1 MFNIGIRVDAD
12 NFTTETQA
20 VVSDLQQTLNKNGI
34 TVPVSLNNAT
44 LKEMDQFIQSI
55 GGSMKITKDAL
66 TGFIENIS
74 VNVPKANG
82 QMLSLN
88 QGVQA
93 VTNTVTDL
101 NGVSQQVFSHF
112 ETTDITTTMN
122 GMNTSLERAKEL
134 QNDIIKLYEQRV
146 DLEHQMATA
155 LVQGDSKQQA
165 SLQARLT
172 KNETL
177 DGMYREQLAYLQQ
190 QANAESIQINLWDK
204 INASVSQIDGNT
216 AGWTRTLTQSGQDAI
231 ALAQNLNQSKKV
243 LNEFADTYKKAMST
257 DGTKGQMLVQDLN
270 NMKAQVDV
278 VINAMENL
286 GATVDS
292 TGAHYQGNITAVQEL
307 CTEYNKITRQ
317 LQEFN
322 AQKKDQQDDTQKIEQ
337 TVQAYKAYRDQL
349 DRINKLKKENA
360 TGVDMK
366 AEQQQ
371 LESLKTS
378 YKQLEQAI
386 LSNGDAVYKN
396 TQYNRDKNQVTR
408 DSIQAQ
414 KELNVTLQ
422 DNSLQS
428 LIADTITYTVSLQ
441 SLQQVIQSVISET
454 ISLNDSM
461 TQIRLVTQDS
471 AENTK
476 ALMSEYSE
484 TAKQLGTT
492 TDAVAS
498 SAVEWL
504 RQGNTVEET
513 GELVKASTTLS
524 VIGAMDASDATTALT
539 ASLNGYNMEAQD
551 AMKIV
556 DQLTT
561 LDLKYATSSGDIA
574 NALSRVASSASA
586 AGVPLERMEA
596 IITVTADQTQQ
607 AAETIGRAWNSVIQR
622 INKISA
628 GKDVSDTGKSLNDV
642 DKALKTVG
650 ISLRDDN
657 GIIKASSDILDEVA
671 AKWDT
676 WNRNQQ
682 SQIATAIA
690 GTNQANIFRATM
702 NDYKEVLEATTIAEN
717 ASGSAT
723 ERMSIYTESLTGKI
737 NTFKTTWT
745 ELVNDLNLDS
755 LIGTVVDLGTKL
767 LEILNVVLN
776 KIPVLSDA
784 LKGFIT
790 VKSVNILIGAIINAI
805 KRLTGTDGL
814 EGLFDGFIK
823 LKDTMAIVKGAM
835 NGVTVET
842 ETMSVGS
849 VKLANT
855 ITALIKVFEG
865 AKQKI
870 ELFKLMFVN
879 AGGGVNGFVTA
890 LYSILPAAVASLSP
904 LTLVAAGVAAVTLAV
919 VAGAAAWLKYNS
931 YAEQTARAVKTAQ
944 EAIDNA
950 QAELDAANQD
960 IEETNSKLSDLA
972 SQIKAIN
979 EKGTL
984 TLADKAQKD
993 ALQEQLDTLTEIKK
1007 TQEEIARLKNE
1018 ALKKA
1023 QQDMVDAQYGNDKSA
1038 DEWGSNLK
1046 GISSRLYDSES
1057 ASINQL
1063 VANINYLNKSKQ
1075 DLTITDESYNR
1086 QMKEQTS
1093 ALNDRKLS
1101 ILEQIQTLAELG
1113 DTSSDQ
1119 YKKLQQ
1125 LHEEIELVLDPSNYE
1140 TISLEKIIDTAGV
1153 EDKLKKIITSGDE
1166 AGQKTAENYAKSFAQ
1181 KILSDTTMKENWAKA
1196 MNIDVDDL
1204 NIDNLTQEIF
1214 NKFHQMFSDVSEDAK
1229 KIFDKEYGFGDNQVA
1244 DWSTQATAAL
1254 ISQDEALK
1262 QHLDTVES
1270 ASEKQEILNK
1280 AYSEMKEKGELTVA
1294 TVQKLIE
1301 QEPSLTKA
1309 IEIQDGK
1316 IRINIDSL
1324 QDLSAQYYDTAIETA
1339 KEQKAQTDAV
1349 IDNTKTR
1356 IKAMQEEMTALGKL
1370 IQKRIDAGEDVD
1382 PNVLNQY
1389 KGYQRT
1395 QYELEKQGKQAQATS
1410 DDLAAQID
1418 ALEKLQGQGL
1428 TYTPSSSEKSGSS
1441 SSKTDPEK
1449 EAYELKK
1456 SEIELVQKQLE
1467 LEKSKLEQQKKGLE
1481 EQKSGLELRKSEI
1494 ELQKQIKEQQLD
1506 IIEDAEDGI
1515 DDIIDLIKK
1524 MTKQDY
1530 ENLKT
1535 KLTEVKDYI
1544 GDFKDALDDVKDT
1557 YDDLVDDAK
1566 DKLKAEKEAA
1576 DNQKKL
1582 EEGAK
1587 SIAEIQAQLAE
1598 IQYDDSADAQAKRLE
1613 LTASL
1618 NEKQQDLEDEM
1629 KDQAYDAATDAL
1641 DKTKDK
1647 VDDIFDAIG
1656 DILDASQDA
1665 IADYITYISDELES
1679 EGNLYQAAVAQF
1691 NDTSEGAQE
1700 ELYNR
1705 LIDYNNKYG
1714 DSINKT
1720 VTEPW
1725 NEAIAAVEKYKE
1737 VAGSTDID
1745 TIRQYLGSQ
1754 DTQLNASIKLDEQ
1767 VIDGL
1772 DDQIDQI
1779 KLDMDKVD
1787 VQITQFEQA
1796 ISKVKDALSQ
1806 LEIDYK
1812 QTSNASDSSEQG
1824 AGGTGNEYAYGL
1836 VKGLLAEA
1844 GVDTSTLPDTYQGFV
1859 DALKATTDAANDTA
1873 KAVTD
1878 LGEKSETAGEQV
1890 EDSGDQTEDSGD
1902 KTEKAG
1908 DQADQTVQP
1917 LTDLADSGQEAATAL
1932 GEVATAAP
1940 AAADASGSS
1949 GFNLGDIVTFFT
1961 GGDMSAFVQKFATK
1975 AITKYLPKL
1984 IKAGASMVG
1993 KLHDGTDEVKKKDS
2007 WLDRMLG
2014 LGQDETA
2021 RILKVGEAVIP
2032 DYAND
2037 ALNSASG
2044 VSPIRSIAS
2053 TPDVSNVKTTN
2064 NSSISIDM
2072 GDMDFS
2078 GIDTTELRNE
2088 LESIKKDSANQVYS
2102 TLYKYVKVGGYRN
2115 VKIRHS

>member
-34 TVPVSLNNAT
+34 TVPVNLNNAT
-44 LKEMDQFIQSI
+44 LKQMDEFIQSI

-74 VNVPKANG
+74 VDIPKANG
-82 QMLSLN
+82 QILSLN

-101 NGVSQQVFSHF
+101 NGVTHDIFSHF

-122 GMNTSLERAKEL
+122 GMNTAFERAKEL
-134 QNDIIKLYEQRV
+134 QSDIVKLYEQRV

-155 LVQGDSKQQA
+155 LVNGDSKEQA
-165 SLQARLT
+165 SLQVKLT
-172 KNETL
+172 KNEAL
-177 DGMYREQLAYLQQ
+177 DGMYREQLAYIQQ
-190 QANAESIQINLWDK
+190 QANSEHVQVNLWDT
-204 INASVSQIDGNT
+204 INTQISQIDANT
-216 AGWTRTLTQSGQDAI
+216 ASWTRTLTQSGQDAI
-231 ALAQNLNQSKKV
+231 ALAQNLSQSKKV
-243 LNEFADTYKKAMST
+243 LNDFANTYKQAMST
-257 DGTKGQMLVQDLN
+257 DGTKGQMLADDLK

-278 VINAMENL
+278 VINAMTNL

-322 AQKKDQQDDTQKIEQ
+322 AQKKDQQNDTQMIEQ

-349 DRINKLKKENA
+349 DRINKLKKKNA
-360 TGVDMK
+360 TGVDMR

-371 LESLKTS
+371 LDALKTS
-378 YKQLEQAI
+378 YKNLEQGI
-386 LSNGDAVYKN
+386 LSNGEAVYKN

-422 DNSLQS
+422 DNSLQD

-461 TQIRLVTQDS
+461 TQIRLVTQGS
-471 AENTK
+471 AESTK
-476 ALMSEYSE
+476 ELMSDYSE
-484 TAKQLGTT
+484 IAKQLGTT
-492 TDAVAS
+492 TSAVAE
-498 SAVEWL
+498 SATAWL
-504 RQGNTVEET
+504 RQGNTIEET

-539 ASLNGYNMEAQD
+539 ASLNGYKMEASD

-642 DKALKTVG
+642 EKALKTVG
-650 ISLRDDN
+650 IVLRDDN
-657 GIIKASSDILDEVA
+657 GIIKASSEILDEVA

-676 WNRNQQ
+676 WNRNQK

-717 ASGSAT
+717 ANGSAT

-767 LEILNVVLN
+767 LEILNILLN
-776 KIPVLSDA
+776 KIPVLSDV

-790 VKSVNILIGAIINAI
+790 VKSINILIGAVISAI
-805 KRLTGTDGL
+805 RRLTGPDGL
-814 EGLFDGFIK
+814 AGLFDGFIK

-835 NGVTVET
+835 NGITVET

-865 AKQKI
+865 AKQKLEI
-870 ELFKLMFVN
+870 FKIMFVN

-931 YAEQTARAVKTAQ
+931 YAEQTARATKIAQ
-944 EAIDNA
+944 EALDETKADLDSA
-950 QAELDAANQD
+950 QSDLDDTDSKIADLAKQIQD
-960 IEETNSKLSDLA
+960 IND
-972 SQIKAIN
+972 N
-979 EKGTL
+979 GTL
-984 TLADKAQKD
+984 TLADKAQRSE
-993 ALQEQLDTLTEIKK
+993 LQAQLDNLREIKK
-1007 TQEEIARLKNE
+1007 AQEKIIKLKNKQLLSDQQ
-1018 ALKKA
+1018 ALIHVK
-1023 QQDMVDAQYGNDKSA
+1023 YGNDKSA

-1046 GISSRLYDSES
+1046 GISSRLYDTES

-1063 VANINYLNKSKQ
+1063 IANINYLNKSKQ
-1075 DLTITDESYNR
+1075 DLTITDESYNS
-1086 QMKEQTS
+1086 QMKEQTT
-1093 ALNDRKLS
+1093 ALN
-1101 ILEQIQTLAELG
+1101 EQKVGVLQQIETLTELG
-1113 DTSSDQ
+1113 DTSSDE
-1119 YKKLQQ
+1119 YKELQKLY
-1125 LHEEIELVLDPSNYE
+1125 EEITIVLDTSSYPELALDNL
-1140 TISLEKIIDTAGV
+1140 ISSAGLSDKIKDAFEKGGEDGSEAIKKYAG
-1153 EDKLKKIITSGDE
+1153 I
-1166 AGQKTAENYAKSFAQ
+1166 AAQ
-1181 KILSDTTMKENWAKA
+1181 KIANNSELKANFAKA
-1196 MNIDVDDL
+1196 FNLNVNDLGIDTLTEQILILFQRMFQGIQDSAQSMTANEVFSEYLTTVDS
-1204 NIDNLTQEIF
+1204 LTEQ
-1214 NKFHQMFSDVSEDAK
+1214 Q
-1229 KIFDKEYGFGDNQVA
+1229 
-1244 DWSTQATAAL
+1244 TL
-1254 ISQDEALK
+1254 
-1262 QHLDTVES
+1262 
-1270 ASEKQEILNK
+1270 LNK
-1280 AYSEMKEKGELTVA
+1280 ALGEMQYNGELTSD

-1301 QEPSLTKA
+1301 KYPELSNR
-1309 IEIQDGK
+1309 IEIQNGK
-1316 IRINIDSL
+1316 LVLESKYLNETWE
-1324 QDLSAQYYDTAIETA
+1324 AQKQAAKDKVASQIEET
-1339 KEQKAQTDAV
+1339 KNTVDAV
-1349 IDNTKTR
+1349 KTR
-1356 IKAMQEEMTALGKL
+1356 IAAYMGEAEALQALANSGQDTSKIEALRDASKNGDVKAARQLGA
-1370 IQKRIDAGEDVD
+1370 IITEQQQKQQRAEAGLARLQQIYDNMNMGD
-1382 PNVLNQY
+1382 LTPT
-1389 KGYQRT
+1389 KPSG
-1395 QYELEKQGKQAQATS
+1395 TS
-1410 DDLAAQID
+1410 T
-1418 ALEKLQGQGL
+1418 K
-1428 TYTPSSSEKSGSS
+1428 KSGSG
-1441 SSKTDPEK
+1441 SKTDPEK
-1449 EAYELKK
+1449 ESYELKK

-1481 EQKSGLELRKSEI
+1481 QQKSALELDKSQI

-1506 IIEDAEDGI
+1506 IIQDAEDGI
-1515 DDIIDLIKK
+1515 DDIIELIKK

-1535 KLTEVKDYI
+1535 KLGEVKDYI

-1582 EEGAK
+1582 EDGAK

-1647 VDDIFDAIG
+1647 VDNIFDAIG

-1665 IADYITYISDELES
+1665 ISDYITYISDELES

-1705 LIDYNNKYG
+1705 LIEYNNRYG

-1745 TIRQYLGSQ
+1745 AVRQYLGTQ
-1754 DTQLNASIKLDEQ
+1754 DAQLNASIKLDEQ
-1767 VIDGL
+1767 TIDGL
-1772 DDQIDQI
+1772 DNQIDQI
-1779 KLDMDKVD
+1779 KMDMDKVD
-1787 VQITQFEQA
+1787 QQVTQFEQA
-1796 ISKVKDALSQ
+1796 ISQVKDALSQ
-1806 LEIDYK
+1806 LEINYNVSSN
-1812 QTSNASDSSEQG
+1812 TSDAGAQG
-1824 AGGTGNEYAYGL
+1824 AAGTGNDYAYGL
-1836 VKGLLAEA
+1836 IKGLLQQA
-1844 GVDTSTLPDTYQGFV
+1844 GVDTSTLPATYQGFV
-1859 DALKATTDAANDTA
+1859 DALSQTTEAATGT
-1873 KAVTD
+1873 
-1878 LGEKSETAGEQV
+1878 SEALDNLT
-1890 EDSGDQTEDSGD
+1890 D
-1902 KTEKAG
+1902 KTEDTAPEVEDLGNKSEDTG
-1908 DQADQTVQP
+1908 NQTKETVEP
-1917 LTDLADSGQEAATAL
+1917 LKDLADSGEQAAGAL
-1932 GEVATAAP
+1932 SGVANA
-1940 AAADASGSS
+1940 ASGSS
-1949 GFNLGDIVTFFT
+1949 SGSGFGNLLTFLT
-1961 GGDMSAFVQKFATK
+1961 GGDTDKFVQNFATN
-1975 AITKYLPKL
+1975 AIRKYLPKL
-1984 IKAGASMVG
+1984 IKAGVSMIG
-1993 KLHDGTDEVKKKDS
+1993 KLHDGTDEVKKSNS
-2007 WLDRMLG
+2007 WLDKMLG

-2037 ALNSASG
+2037 AVQNMDSS
-2044 VSPIRSIAS
+2044 SIRPTVT
-2053 TPDVSNVKTTN
+2053 TPNTSNIKTTN
-2064 NSSISIDM
+2064 NSELNIDM
-2072 GDMDFS
+2072 GDLDIS

-2088 LESIKKDSANQVYS
+2088 LANIKKESANQVYS
-2102 TLYKYVKVGGYRN
+2102 TLYRYIKVGGYRN
-2115 VKIRHS
+2115 VRSRYN

>member
-34 TVPVSLNNAT
+34 TVPVNLNNAT
-44 LKEMDQFIQSI
+44 LKQMDEFIQSI

-82 QMLSLN
+82 QILSLN

-93 VTNTVTDL
+93 VSNTVTNL

-134 QNDIIKLYEQRV
+134 QGDIIKLYEQRV

-172 KNETL
+172 KNESL

-190 QANAESIQINLWDK
+190 QANAEGVQINLWDK
-204 INASVSQIDGNT
+204 INTTVSQIDDNT

-231 ALAQNLNQSKKV
+231 ALAQNLSQSKKV
-243 LNEFADTYKKAMST
+243 LNDFANTYKQAMST
-257 DGTKGQMLVQDLN
+257 DGTKGQMLADDLK

-278 VINAMENL
+278 VINAMTNL

-292 TGAHYQGNITAVQEL
+292 TGAHYQGNITAVQDL
-307 CTEYNKITRQ
+307 CNEYNKITRQ

-322 AQKKDQQDDTQKIEQ
+322 AQKQDQQNDAQMIEQ

-360 TGVDMK
+360 TGVDMR

-371 LESLKTS
+371 LDALKTS
-378 YKQLEQAI
+378 YKNLEQGI
-386 LSNGDAVYKN
+386 LSNGEAVYKN

-454 ISLNDSM
+454 VSLNDSM
-461 TQIRLVTQDS
+461 TQIRLVTQGSSDD
-471 AENTK
+471 TK
-476 ALMSEYSE
+476 ALMSEYSDI
-484 TAKQLGTT
+484 AKQLGTT
-492 TDAVAS
+492 TSAVAE
-498 SAVEWL
+498 SATEWL

-513 GELVKASTTLS
+513 SELVKASTTLS

-539 ASLNGYNMEAQD
+539 ASLNGYKMEASD

-642 DKALKTVG
+642 EKALKTVG
-650 ISLRDDN
+650 IALRDDN

-717 ASGSAT
+717 ANGSAT
-723 ERMSIYTESLTGKI
+723 ERMSIYTESLTAKI
-737 NTFKTTWT
+737 NSFKTTWT

-767 LEILNVVLN
+767 LEILNILLN
-776 KIPVLSDA
+776 KIPILSSA

-790 VKSVNILIGAIINAI
+790 VKSINILVGAAISAI
-805 KRLTGTDGL
+805 KRIAGADGL
-814 EGLFDGFIK
+814 AGLFDGFIK
-823 LKDTMAIVKGAM
+823 LKDAMTIVKATM

-849 VKLANT
+849 VKLANI
-855 ITALIKVFEG
+855 ITTLIKVFES
-865 AKQKI
+865 AKQKLEI
-870 ELFKLMFVN
+870 FKIMFVN

-919 VAGAAAWLKYNS
+919 MAGAAAWLKYNS
-931 YAEQTARAVKTAQ
+931 YAEQTARAVKSAQ
-944 EAIDNA
+944 DAIDKA

-960 IEETNSKLSDLA
+960 IEGTNSKLSDLA

-1007 TQEEIARLKNE
+1007 TQEDIATSKNK

-1023 QQDMVDAQYGNDKSA
+1023 QQNMVDAQYGNDKSA
-1038 DEWGSNLK
+1038 DEWGSSLT
-1046 GISSRLYDSES
+1046 GMSSRLYDTES

-1075 DLTITDESYNR
+1075 DLTVTDESYNR
-1086 QMKEQTS
+1086 QMNEQTA

-1113 DTSSDQ
+1113 DTSSKQ

-1125 LHEEIELVLDPSNYE
+1125 LREEIELVLDPSNYE
-1140 TISLEKIIDTAGV
+1140 TISLEKIIDTAGI
-1153 EDKLKKIITSGDE
+1153 EDKLKEIITSGDD

-1196 MNIDVDDL
+1196 MNIDVNDL

-1214 NKFHQMFSDVSEDAK
+1214 NKFHQMFSDVSEDAE

-1262 QHLDTVES
+1262 QYLDTVQS

-1349 IDNTKTR
+1349 INNTKTR
-1356 IKAMQEEMTALGKL
+1356 IKAVQEEMTALGKL

-1382 PNVLNQY
+1382 PNDLNQY

-1410 DDLAAQID
+1410 DDLSAQIE
-1418 ALEKLQGQGL
+1418 ALEKLRGQGL
-1428 TYTPSSSEKSGSS
+1428 TYTPSSKKNGKKSGSG
-1441 SSKTDPEK
+1441 SKTDPEK

-1456 SEIELVQKQLE
+1456 SEIEVVQKQLE

-1481 EQKSGLELRKSEI
+1481 QQKSALELDKSQI

-1535 KLTEVKDYI
+1535 KLGEVKDYI

-1582 EEGAK
+1582 EDGAK

-1647 VDDIFDAIG
+1647 VDNIFDAIG

-1665 IADYITYISDELES
+1665 ISDYITYISDELES

-1705 LIDYNNKYG
+1705 LIEYNNKYG

-1737 VAGSTDID
+1737 VAGSTNID
-1745 TIRQYLGSQ
+1745 AVRQYLGTR

-1767 VIDGL
+1767 TIDGL
-1772 DDQIDQI
+1772 DNQIDQI
-1779 KLDMDKVD
+1779 KMDMDKVD
-1787 VQITQFEQA
+1787 QQVTQFEQA
-1796 ISKVKDALSQ
+1796 ISQVKDALSQ
-1806 LEIDYK
+1806 LEINYNV
-1812 QTSNASDSSEQG
+1812 TANASDAGAQG
-1824 AGGTGNEYAYGL
+1824 AAGTGNDYAYGL
-1836 VKGLLAEA
+1836 IKGLLQQA
-1844 GVDTSTLPDTYQGFV
+1844 GVDTSTLPATYQGFV
-1859 DALKATTDAANDTA
+1859 DALRQTTEAATGT
-1873 KAVTD
+1873 
-1878 LGEKSETAGEQV
+1878 SEALDNLT
-1890 EDSGDQTEDSGD
+1890 D
-1902 KTEKAG
+1902 KTEDTTPEVEDLGNKSEDTG
-1908 DQADQTVQP
+1908 NQTGETVEP
-1917 LTDLADSGQEAATAL
+1917 LKDLADSGEQAAGAL
-1932 GEVATAAP
+1932 SGVANA
-1940 AAADASGSS
+1940 ASGSS
-1949 GFNLGDIVTFFT
+1949 SGSGFGNLLTFLT
-1961 GGDMSAFVQKFATK
+1961 GGDTDKFVQNFATN
-1975 AITKYLPKL
+1975 AIRKYLPKL
-1984 IKAGASMVG
+1984 IKAGVSMIG
-1993 KLHDGTDEVKKKDS
+1993 KLHDGTDEVKKSNS
-2007 WLDRMLG
+2007 WLDKMLG

-2037 ALNSASG
+2037 AVQNMDGSS
-2044 VSPIRSIAS
+2044 IRPTVT
-2053 TPDVSNVKTTN
+2053 TPNTSNIKTTN
-2064 NSSISIDM
+2064 NSELNIDM
-2072 GDMDFS
+2072 GDLDIS

-2088 LESIKKDSANQVYS
+2088 LANIKRESANQVYS
-2102 TLYKYVKVGGYRN
+2102 TLYRYIKVGGYRN
-2115 VKIRHS
+2115 VRSRYN

>member
-34 TVPVSLNNAT
+34 TVPVNLNNAT
-44 LKEMDQFIQSI
+44 LKQMDEFIQSI

-82 QMLSLN
+82 QILSLN

-93 VTNTVTDL
+93 VSNTVTNL

-134 QNDIIKLYEQRV
+134 QGDIIKLYEQRV

-172 KNETL
+172 KNESL

-190 QANAESIQINLWDK
+190 QANAEGVQINLWDK
-204 INASVSQIDGNT
+204 INTTVSQIDDNT

-231 ALAQNLNQSKKV
+231 ALAQNLSQSKKV
-243 LNEFADTYKKAMST
+243 LNDFANTYKQAMST
-257 DGTKGQMLVQDLN
+257 DGTKGQMLADDLK

-278 VINAMENL
+278 VINAMTNL

-292 TGAHYQGNITAVQEL
+292 TGAHYQGNITAVQDL
-307 CTEYNKITRQ
+307 CNEYNKITRQ

-322 AQKKDQQDDTQKIEQ
+322 AQKQDQQNDAQMIEQ

-360 TGVDMK
+360 TGVDMR

-371 LESLKTS
+371 LDALKTS
-378 YKQLEQAI
+378 YKNLEQGI
-386 LSNGDAVYKN
+386 LSNGEAVYKN

-454 ISLNDSM
+454 VSLNDSM
-461 TQIRLVTQDS
+461 TQIRLVTQGSSDD
-471 AENTK
+471 TK
-476 ALMSEYSE
+476 ALMSEYSDI
-484 TAKQLGTT
+484 AKQLGTT
-492 TDAVAS
+492 TSAVAE
-498 SAVEWL
+498 SATEWL

-513 GELVKASTTLS
+513 SELVKASTTLS

-539 ASLNGYNMEAQD
+539 ASLNGYKMEASD

-642 DKALKTVG
+642 EKALKTVG
-650 ISLRDDN
+650 IALRDDN

-717 ASGSAT
+717 ANGSAT
-723 ERMSIYTESLTGKI
+723 ERMSIYTESLTAKI
-737 NTFKTTWT
+737 NSFKTTWT

-767 LEILNVVLN
+767 LEILNILLN
-776 KIPVLSDA
+776 KIPILSDV

-790 VKSVNILIGAIINAI
+790 VQSINILTGAVI
-805 KRLTGTDGL
+805 KAMNRIAGPEGIKGLLTGLVNLKDVMDNVALYAYSFGD
-814 EGLFDGFIK
+814 EFIK
-823 LKDTMAIVKGAM
+823 
-835 NGVTVET
+835 
-842 ETMSVGS
+842 
-849 VKLANT
+849 
-855 ITALIKVFEG
+855 
-865 AKQKI
+865 
-870 ELFKLMFVN
+870 
-879 AGGGVNGFVTA
+879 AGGGVQGFVAA
-890 LYSILPAAVASLSP
+890 LRYISPASLAAIQP
-904 LTLVAAGVAAVTLAV
+904 MTLVAAAV
-919 VAGAAAWLKYNS
+919 VALTTALTAGIIAWNKYNS
-931 YAEQTARAVKTAQ
+931 AEAKLDRAKSK
-944 EAIDNA
+944 
-950 QAELDAANQD
+950 LDSD
-960 IEETNSKLSDLA
+960 KESLEETGQKLDEINSKIDE
-972 SQIKAIN
+972 I
-979 EKGTL
+979 
-984 TLADKAQKD
+984 DKSNMTISEQK
-993 ALQEQLDTLTEIKK
+993 QLDLLN
-1007 TQEEIARLKNE
+1007 QEKE
-1018 ALKKA
+1018 ALEKIRETKQGIVDDDEA
-1023 QQDMVDAQYGNDKSA
+1023 EYNKQRKQQLDDIYGGYTNSVDDA
-1038 DEWGSNLK
+1038 
-1046 GISSRLYDSES
+1046 
-1057 ASINQL
+1057 
-1063 VANINYLNKSKQ
+1063 
-1075 DLTITDESYNR
+1075 YN
-1086 QMKEQTS
+1086 S
-1093 ALNDRKLS
+1093 
-1101 ILEQIQTLAELG
+1101 
-1113 DTSSDQ
+1113 
-1119 YKKLQQ
+1119 KKLQDINWSGGNDNYYSTYDIENANIQ
-1125 LHEEIELVLDPSNYE
+1125 ELLANAKILYEQKEKLIQQGKVESQEYRDLEEQEKQNNLAIQEQIPSLIQVQSEYEELGGKANDTYKNITNLILEAKQQTDPASWA
-1140 TISLEKIIDTAGV
+1140 KINLADVIDTDGFIS
-1153 EDKLKKIITSGDE
+1153 KLDATSSE
-1166 AGQKTAENYAKSFAQ
+1166 AFNQIHAQALKTARE
-1181 KILSDTTMKENWAKA
+1181 IVDDPELSQEWSKHF
-1196 MNIDVDDL
+1196 NIDLSTEEGWKSLV
-1204 NIDNLTQEIF
+1204 NIIQNELTNAF
-1214 NKFHQMFSDVSEDAK
+1214 NDATDSAHEFKSASDVFNDY
-1229 KIFDKEYGFGDNQVA
+1229 I
-1244 DWSTQATAAL
+1244 T
-1254 ISQDEALK
+1254 I
-1262 QHLDTVES
+1262 
-1270 ASEKQEILNK
+1270 ASDMEEQQTLLNK
-1280 AYSEMKEKGELTVA
+1280 ALGEMQYNGELSSG

-1301 QEPSLTKA
+1301 KYPELSDK
-1309 IEIQDGK
+1309 IEVNNGK
-1316 IRINIDSL
+1316 LQLESQYLNETWQAQQQAARDKVKSQIDETN
-1324 QDLSAQYYDTAIETA
+1324 DTI
-1339 KEQKAQTDAV
+1339 KC
-1349 IDNTKTR
+1349 IKTR
-1356 IKAMQEEMTALGKL
+1356 IQAYMDE
-1370 IQKRIDAGEDVD
+1370 
-1382 PNVLNQY
+1382 
-1389 KGYQRT
+1389 
-1395 QYELEKQGKQAQATS
+1395 AQAIKTMYS
-1410 DDLAAQID
+1410 GVDLSNAANAAAASGDVKRARQLGDMITRQQQEQTKN
-1418 ALEKLQGQGL
+1418 EKSLQELQSILDNMNFTDL
-1428 TYTPSSSEKSGSS
+1428 TPTKPSGYSSGKKSGSG
-1441 SSKTDPEK
+1441 SKKDPEN

-1456 SEIELVQKQLE
+1456 SEIEVVQKQLE

-1481 EQKSGLELRKSEI
+1481 QQKSALELDKSQI
-1494 ELQKQIKEQQLD
+1494 ELQKQTKEQQLD

-1535 KLTEVKDYI
+1535 KLGEVKDYI

-1582 EEGAK
+1582 EDGAK

-1647 VDDIFDAIG
+1647 VDNIFDAIG

-1665 IADYITYISDELES
+1665 ISDYITYISDELES

-1705 LIDYNNKYG
+1705 LIEYNNKYG

-1737 VAGSTDID
+1737 VAGSTNID
-1745 TIRQYLGSQ
+1745 AVRQYLGTR

-1767 VIDGL
+1767 TIDGL
-1772 DDQIDQI
+1772 DNQIDQI
-1779 KLDMDKVD
+1779 KMDMDKVD
-1787 VQITQFEQA
+1787 QQVTQFEQA
-1796 ISKVKDALSQ
+1796 ISQVKDALSQ
-1806 LEIDYK
+1806 LEINYNV
-1812 QTSNASDSSEQG
+1812 TANASDAGAQG
-1824 AGGTGNEYAYGL
+1824 AAGTGNDYAYGL
-1836 VKGLLAEA
+1836 IKGLLQQA
-1844 GVDTSTLPDTYQGFV
+1844 GVDTSTLPATYQGFV
-1859 DALKATTDAANDTA
+1859 DALRQTTEAATGT
-1873 KAVTD
+1873 
-1878 LGEKSETAGEQV
+1878 SEALDNLT
-1890 EDSGDQTEDSGD
+1890 D
-1902 KTEKAG
+1902 KTEDTTPEVEDLGNKSEDTG
-1908 DQADQTVQP
+1908 NQTGETVEP
-1917 LTDLADSGQEAATAL
+1917 LKDLADSGEQAAGAL
-1932 GEVATAAP
+1932 SGVANA
-1940 AAADASGSS
+1940 ASGSS
-1949 GFNLGDIVTFFT
+1949 SGSGFGNLLTFLT
-1961 GGDMSAFVQKFATK
+1961 GGDTDKFVQNFATN
-1975 AITKYLPKL
+1975 AIRKYLPKL
-1984 IKAGASMVG
+1984 IKAGVSMIG
-1993 KLHDGTDEVKKKDS
+1993 KLHDGTDEVKKSNS
-2007 WLDRMLG
+2007 WLDKMLG

-2037 ALNSASG
+2037 AVQNMDGSS
-2044 VSPIRSIAS
+2044 IRPTVT
-2053 TPDVSNVKTTN
+2053 TPNTSNIKTTN
-2064 NSSISIDM
+2064 NSELNIDM
-2072 GDMDFS
+2072 GDLDIS

-2088 LESIKKDSANQVYS
+2088 LANIKRESANQVYS
-2102 TLYKYVKVGGYRN
+2102 TLYRYIKVGGYRN
-2115 VKIRHS
+2115 VRSRYN

>member
-34 TVPVSLNNAT
+34 TVPVNLNNAT
-44 LKEMDQFIQSI
+44 LKQMDEFIQSI

-82 QMLSLN
+82 QILSLN

-93 VTNTVTDL
+93 VSNTVTNL

-134 QNDIIKLYEQRV
+134 QGDIIKLYEQRV

-172 KNETL
+172 KNESL

-190 QANAESIQINLWDK
+190 QANAEGVQINLWDK
-204 INASVSQIDGNT
+204 INTTVSQIDDNT

-231 ALAQNLNQSKKV
+231 ALAQNLSQSKKV
-243 LNEFADTYKKAMST
+243 LNDFANTYKQAMST
-257 DGTKGQMLVQDLN
+257 DGTKGQMLADDLK

-278 VINAMENL
+278 VINAMTNL

-292 TGAHYQGNITAVQEL
+292 TGAHYQGNITAVQDL
-307 CTEYNKITRQ
+307 CNEYNKIIRQ

-322 AQKKDQQDDTQKIEQ
+322 AQKQDQQNDAQMIEQ

-360 TGVDMK
+360 TGVDMR

-371 LESLKTS
+371 LDALKTS
-378 YKQLEQAI
+378 YKNLEQGI
-386 LSNGDAVYKN
+386 LSNGEAVYKN
-396 TQYNRDKNQVTR
+396 TQYNRYKNQVTR
-408 DSIQAQ
+408 YSIQAQ

-454 ISLNDSM
+454 VSLNDSM
-461 TQIRLVTQDS
+461 TQIRLVTQGSSDD
-471 AENTK
+471 TK
-476 ALMSEYSE
+476 ALMSEYSDI
-484 TAKQLGTT
+484 AKQLGTT
-492 TDAVAS
+492 TSAVAE
-498 SAVEWL
+498 SATEWL

-513 GELVKASTTLS
+513 SELVKASTTLS

-539 ASLNGYNMEAQD
+539 ASLNGYKMEASD

-642 DKALKTVG
+642 EKALKTVG
-650 ISLRDDN
+650 IALRDDN

-717 ASGSAT
+717 ANGSAT
-723 ERMSIYTESLTGKI
+723 ERMSIYTESLTAKI
-737 NTFKTTWT
+737 NSFKTTWT

-767 LEILNVVLN
+767 LEILNILLN
-776 KIPVLSDA
+776 KIPILSDV

-790 VKSVNILIGAIINAI
+790 VQSINILTGAVI
-805 KRLTGTDGL
+805 KAMNRIAGPEGIKGLLTGLVNLKDVMDNVALYAYSFGD
-814 EGLFDGFIK
+814 EFIK
-823 LKDTMAIVKGAM
+823 
-835 NGVTVET
+835 
-842 ETMSVGS
+842 
-849 VKLANT
+849 
-855 ITALIKVFEG
+855 
-865 AKQKI
+865 
-870 ELFKLMFVN
+870 
-879 AGGGVNGFVTA
+879 AGGGVQGFVAA
-890 LYSILPAAVASLSP
+890 LRYISPASLAAIQP
-904 LTLVAAGVAAVTLAV
+904 MTLVAAAV
-919 VAGAAAWLKYNS
+919 VALTTALTAGIIAWNKYNS
-931 YAEQTARAVKTAQ
+931 AEAKLDRAKSK
-944 EAIDNA
+944 
-950 QAELDAANQD
+950 LDSD
-960 IEETNSKLSDLA
+960 KESLEETGQKLDEINSKIDE
-972 SQIKAIN
+972 I
-979 EKGTL
+979 
-984 TLADKAQKD
+984 DKSNMTISEQK
-993 ALQEQLDTLTEIKK
+993 QLDLLN
-1007 TQEEIARLKNE
+1007 QEKE
-1018 ALKKA
+1018 ALEKIRETKQGIVDDDEA
-1023 QQDMVDAQYGNDKSA
+1023 EYNKQRKQQLDDIYGGYTNSVDDA
-1038 DEWGSNLK
+1038 
-1046 GISSRLYDSES
+1046 
-1057 ASINQL
+1057 
-1063 VANINYLNKSKQ
+1063 
-1075 DLTITDESYNR
+1075 YN
-1086 QMKEQTS
+1086 S
-1093 ALNDRKLS
+1093 
-1101 ILEQIQTLAELG
+1101 
-1113 DTSSDQ
+1113 
-1119 YKKLQQ
+1119 KKLQDINWSGGNDNYYSTYDIENANIQ
-1125 LHEEIELVLDPSNYE
+1125 ELLANAKILYEQKEKLIQQGKVELQEYRDLEEQEKQNNLAIQEQIPSLIQVQSEYEELGGKANDTYKNITNLILEAKQQTDPASWA
-1140 TISLEKIIDTAGV
+1140 KINLADVIDTDGFIS
-1153 EDKLKKIITSGDE
+1153 KLDATSSE
-1166 AGQKTAENYAKSFAQ
+1166 AFNQIHAQALKTARE
-1181 KILSDTTMKENWAKA
+1181 IVDDPELSQEWSKHF
-1196 MNIDVDDL
+1196 NIDLSTEEGWKSLV
-1204 NIDNLTQEIF
+1204 NIIQNELTNAF
-1214 NKFHQMFSDVSEDAK
+1214 NDATDSAHEFKSASDVFNDY
-1229 KIFDKEYGFGDNQVA
+1229 I
-1244 DWSTQATAAL
+1244 T
-1254 ISQDEALK
+1254 I
-1262 QHLDTVES
+1262 
-1270 ASEKQEILNK
+1270 ASDMEEQQTLLNK
-1280 AYSEMKEKGELTVA
+1280 ALGEMQYNGELSSG

-1301 QEPSLTKA
+1301 KYPELSDK
-1309 IEIQDGK
+1309 IEVNNGK
-1316 IRINIDSL
+1316 LQLGSQYLNETWQAQQQAARDKVKSQIDETN
-1324 QDLSAQYYDTAIETA
+1324 DTI
-1339 KEQKAQTDAV
+1339 KC
-1349 IDNTKTR
+1349 IKTR
-1356 IKAMQEEMTALGKL
+1356 IQAYMDE
-1370 IQKRIDAGEDVD
+1370 
-1382 PNVLNQY
+1382 
-1389 KGYQRT
+1389 
-1395 QYELEKQGKQAQATS
+1395 AQAIKTMYS
-1410 DDLAAQID
+1410 GVDLSNAANAAAASGDVKRARQLGDMITRQQQEQTKN
-1418 ALEKLQGQGL
+1418 EKPLQELQSILDNMNFTDL
-1428 TYTPSSSEKSGSS
+1428 TPTKPSGYSSGKKSGSG
-1441 SSKTDPEK
+1441 SKKDPEN

-1456 SEIELVQKQLE
+1456 SEIEVVQKQLE

-1481 EQKSGLELRKSEI
+1481 QQKSALELDKSQI
-1494 ELQKQIKEQQLD
+1494 ELQKQTKEQQLD

-1535 KLTEVKDYI
+1535 KLGEVKDYI

-1582 EEGAK
+1582 EDGAK

-1647 VDDIFDAIG
+1647 VDNIFDAIG

-1665 IADYITYISDELES
+1665 ISDYITYISDELES

-1705 LIDYNNKYG
+1705 LIEYNNKYG

-1737 VAGSTDID
+1737 VAGSTNID
-1745 TIRQYLGSQ
+1745 AVRQYLGTR

-1767 VIDGL
+1767 TIDGL
-1772 DDQIDQI
+1772 DNQIDQI
-1779 KLDMDKVD
+1779 KMDMDKVD
-1787 VQITQFEQA
+1787 QQVTQFEQA
-1796 ISKVKDALSQ
+1796 ISQVKDALSQ
-1806 LEIDYK
+1806 LEINYNV
-1812 QTSNASDSSEQG
+1812 TANASDAGAQG
-1824 AGGTGNEYAYGL
+1824 AAGTGNDYAYGL
-1836 VKGLLAEA
+1836 IKGLLQQA
-1844 GVDTSTLPDTYQGFV
+1844 GVDTSTLPATYQGFV
-1859 DALKATTDAANDTA
+1859 DALRQTTEAATGT
-1873 KAVTD
+1873 
-1878 LGEKSETAGEQV
+1878 SEALDNLT
-1890 EDSGDQTEDSGD
+1890 D
-1902 KTEKAG
+1902 KTEDTTPEVEDLGNKSEDTG
-1908 DQADQTVQP
+1908 NQTGETVEP
-1917 LTDLADSGQEAATAL
+1917 LKDLADSGEQAAGAL
-1932 GEVATAAP
+1932 SGVANA
-1940 AAADASGSS
+1940 ASGSS
-1949 GFNLGDIVTFFT
+1949 SGSGFGNLLTFLT
-1961 GGDMSAFVQKFATK
+1961 GGDTDKFVQNFATN
-1975 AITKYLPKL
+1975 AIRKYLPKL
-1984 IKAGASMVG
+1984 IKAGVSMIG
-1993 KLHDGTDEVKKKDS
+1993 KLHDGTDEVKKSNS
-2007 WLDRMLG
+2007 WLDKMLG

-2037 ALNSASG
+2037 AVQNMDGSS
-2044 VSPIRSIAS
+2044 IRPTVT
-2053 TPDVSNVKTTN
+2053 TPNTSNIKTTN
-2064 NSSISIDM
+2064 NSELNIDM
-2072 GDMDFS
+2072 GDLDIS

-2088 LESIKKDSANQVYS
+2088 LANIKRESANQVYS
-2102 TLYKYVKVGGYRN
+2102 TLYRYIKVGGYRN
-2115 VKIRHS
+2115 VRSRYN

>member
-34 TVPVSLNNAT
+34 TVPVNLNNAT
-44 LKEMDQFIQSI
+44 LKQMDEFIQSI

-82 QMLSLN
+82 QILSLN

-93 VTNTVTDL
+93 VSNTVTNL

-134 QNDIIKLYEQRV
+134 QSDIIKLYEQRV

-172 KNETL
+172 KNESL

-190 QANAESIQINLWDK
+190 QANAEGVQINLWDK
-204 INASVSQIDGNT
+204 INTTVSQIDGNT

-243 LNEFADTYKKAMST
+243 LNDFADTYKKAMST
-257 DGTKGQMLVQDLN
+257 DGSKGQMLVQDLN

-278 VINAMENL
+278 VINAMTNL

-292 TGAHYQGNITAVQEL
+292 TGAHYQGNITAVQDL
-307 CTEYNKITRQ
+307 CNEYNKITRQ

-322 AQKKDQQDDTQKIEQ
+322 AQKQDQRNDTQMIEQ

-360 TGVDMK
+360 TGVDMR

-371 LESLKTS
+371 LDALKTS
-378 YKQLEQAI
+378 YKNLEQGI
-386 LSNGDAVYKN
+386 LSNGEAVYKN

-441 SLQQVIQSVISET
+441 SLQQVIQSIISET
-454 ISLNDSM
+454 VSLNDSM
-461 TQIRLVTQDS
+461 TQIRLVTQGSSDD
-471 AENTK
+471 TK
-476 ALMSEYSE
+476 ALMSDYSE
-484 TAKQLGTT
+484 IAKQLGTT
-492 TDAVAS
+492 TSAVAES
-498 SAVEWL
+498 SVEWL
-504 RQGNTVEET
+504 RQGNTIEET
-513 GELVKASTTLS
+513 SELVKASTTLS

-539 ASLNGYNMEAQD
+539 ASLNGYKMEASD

-642 DKALKTVG
+642 EKALKTVG
-650 ISLRDDN
+650 IALRDDN

-682 SQIATAIA
+682 AQIATAIA

-717 ASGSAT
+717 ANGSAT

-767 LEILNVVLN
+767 LEILNILLN
-776 KIPVLSDA
+776 KIPILSSV

-790 VKSVNILIGAIINAI
+790 VKSINILAGAVISAI
-805 KRLTGTDGL
+805 KRIAGADGL
-814 EGLFDGFIK
+814 AGLFDGFIK

-842 ETMSVGS
+842 EAMSVGS

-855 ITALIKVFEG
+855 IMALIKVFEG
-865 AKQKI
+865 AKQKLEI
-870 ELFKLMFVN
+870 FKIMFVN
-879 AGGGVNGFVTA
+879 AGGGLLGFEYA
-890 LYSILPAAVASLSP
+890 LYSILPAAIAALSP
-904 LTLVAAGVAAVTLAV
+904 LELLAAGISAVTLAV
-919 VAGAAAWLKYNS
+919 VAGAAAWIKYNS

-944 EAIDNA
+944 EAIDKT
-950 QAELDAANQD
+950 QTELDSAQSDLDDTDSKIADLAKQIQD
-960 IEETNSKLSDLA
+960 IND
-972 SQIKAIN
+972 
-979 EKGTL
+979 KGTL
-984 TLADKAQKD
+984 TLADKAQRSE
-993 ALQEQLDTLTEIKK
+993 LQAQLDNLREIKK
-1007 TQEEIARLKNE
+1007 TQEDIIK
-1018 ALKKA
+1018 LKK
-1023 QQDMVDAQYGNDKSA
+1023 QELIDDQYKLINAQYGNDKSA

-1046 GISSRLYDSES
+1046 GISSRLYDTES

-1063 VANINYLNKSKQ
+1063 IANIDYLNKSKQ
-1075 DLTITDESYNR
+1075 DLTITDESYNS
-1086 QMKEQTS
+1086 QMKEQTT
-1093 ALNDRKLS
+1093 ALN
-1101 ILEQIQTLAELG
+1101 EQKVGVLQQIETLTELG
-1113 DTSSDQ
+1113 DTSSDE
-1119 YKKLQQ
+1119 YKELQKLY
-1125 LHEEIELVLDPSNYE
+1125 EEITLILDPSSYPELALDN
-1140 TISLEKIIDTAGV
+1140 L
-1153 EDKLKKIITSGDE
+1153 ITS
-1166 AGQKTAENYAKSFAQ
+1166 AGLSDKIKDAFEKGGEEGSKAIQKYAGIAAQ
-1181 KILSDTTMKENWAKA
+1181 KIANNPELKANFAKA
-1196 MNIDVDDL
+1196 FNLDVNDLGIDTLTGQILILFQRMFQDIQDSAQSMTANEVFSEYLTTVDS
-1204 NIDNLTQEIF
+1204 LTEQ
-1214 NKFHQMFSDVSEDAK
+1214 Q
-1229 KIFDKEYGFGDNQVA
+1229 
-1244 DWSTQATAAL
+1244 TL
-1254 ISQDEALK
+1254 
-1262 QHLDTVES
+1262 
-1270 ASEKQEILNK
+1270 LNK
-1280 AYSEMKEKGELTVA
+1280 ALGEMQYNGELTSD

-1301 QEPSLTKA
+1301 KYPELSNRIEVQNGKLVLESKYLNETWEAQKQAAKDKVASQIEETKNTVDA
-1309 IEIQDGK
+1309 VKTRVAAYMGEAEALQALANSGQDTSKIEA
-1316 IRINIDSL
+1316 L
-1324 QDLSAQYYDTAIETA
+1324 QDAANNGDVKAARQLGAIITEQQQKQQRAEAGLARLQQIYDNMNMGDLTP
-1339 KEQKAQTDAV
+1339 
-1349 IDNTKTR
+1349 TK
-1356 IKAMQEEMTALGKL
+1356 
-1370 IQKRIDAGEDVD
+1370 
-1382 PNVLNQY
+1382 
-1389 KGYQRT
+1389 
-1395 QYELEKQGKQAQATS
+1395 
-1410 DDLAAQID
+1410 
-1418 ALEKLQGQGL
+1418 
-1428 TYTPSSSEKSGSS
+1428 PSGISTKKSGSGS
-1441 SSKTDPEK
+1441 GSKKDPEK

-1456 SEIELVQKQLE
+1456 SEIEVIQKQLE
-1467 LEKSKLEQQKKGLE
+1467 LEKSKLEEQKKGLE
-1481 EQKSGLELRKSEI
+1481 QQKSALELDKSQI
-1494 ELQKQIKEQQLD
+1494 ELQKQIKKQQLD
-1506 IIEDAEDGI
+1506 TIKDAEDGI
-1515 DDIIDLIKK
+1515 DDIIELIKK

-1535 KLTEVKDYI
+1535 KLGEVKDYI

-1557 YDDLVDDAK
+1557 YDDIVDDAK

-1582 EEGAK
+1582 EDGAK

-1618 NEKQQDLEDEM
+1618 NEKQQDLEDEV
-1629 KDQAYDAATDAL
+1629 KDQAYDTAIDAL

-1647 VDDIFDAIG
+1647 VDNIFDAIG

-1679 EGNLYQAAVAQF
+1679 EGNLYKAAVAQF

-1725 NEAIAAVEKYKE
+1725 NEAIAAVEKYNE
-1737 VAGSTDID
+1737 VAGSANID

-1767 VIDGL
+1767 TIDNL
-1772 DDQIDQI
+1772 DNQIDQV
-1779 KLDMDKVD
+1779 KMDMDKVD
-1787 VQITQFEQA
+1787 QQVTQFEQA
-1796 ISKVKDALSQ
+1796 ISQVKDALSQ
-1806 LEIDYK
+1806 LEINYRAASN
-1812 QTSNASDSSEQG
+1812 TSDAGEQG
-1824 AGGTGNEYAYGL
+1824 AGNTGTDYAYGL
-1836 VKGLLAEA
+1836 IKELLQQA
-1844 GVDTSTLPDTYQGFV
+1844 GVDTSALPATYQGFV
-1859 DALKATTDAANDTA
+1859 DALSKTTEAATGTSDALD
-1873 KAVTD
+1873 D
-1878 LGEKSETAGEQV
+1878 LT
-1890 EDSGDQTEDSGD
+1890 D
-1902 KTEKAG
+1902 KTEDATPEVEDLG
-1908 DQADQTVQP
+1908 DKSEDTSNQTAETAEQ
-1917 LTDLADSGQEAATAL
+1917 LKDLADSGEQAAGAL
-1932 GEVATAAP
+1932 SGVANAAS
-1940 AAADASGSS
+1940 SGSS
-1949 GFNLGDIVTFFT
+1949 GSGFGNLLTFLT
-1961 GGDMSAFVQKFATK
+1961 GGDTDKFVQNFATK
-1975 AITKYLPKL
+1975 AISKYLPKL
-1984 IKAGASMVG
+1984 IKAGIGMIG
-1993 KLHDGTDEVKKKDS
+1993 KLHDGTDEVKKSNS
-2007 WLDRMLG
+2007 WLDKMLG

-2037 ALNSASG
+2037 AVQNMNSP
-2044 VSPIRSIAS
+2044 VIRPTVTAPN
-2053 TPDVSNVKTTN
+2053 TSNIKTTN
-2064 NSSISIDM
+2064 NSELNIDM
-2072 GDMDFS
+2072 GDLDIS

-2088 LESIKKDSANQVYS
+2088 LESIKKESANQVYS
-2102 TLYKYVKVGGYRN
+2102 TLYRYIKVGGYRN
-2115 VKIRHS
+2115 VRNRYN

>member
-82 QMLSLN
+82 QILSLN

-93 VTNTVTDL
+93 ITNTVTDL

-190 QANAESIQINLWDK
+190 QANAEGVQINLWDK
-204 INASVSQIDGNT
+204 INTSVSQIDGNT

-243 LNEFADTYKKAMST
+243 LNDFADTYKKAMSA
-257 DGTKGQMLVQDLN
+257 DGTKGQMLAEDLN

-286 GATVDS
+286 GATVDN

-322 AQKKDQQDDTQKIEQ
+322 AQKQDQQNDTQMIEQ

-371 LESLKTS
+371 LDALKTS
-378 YKQLEQAI
+378 YKQLEQGI
-386 LSNGDAVYKN
+386 LSNGEAVYKN

-422 DNSLQS
+422 DNSLQD

-492 TDAVAS
+492 TDAVAA

-642 DKALKTVG
+642 DKALQKVG
-650 ISLRDDN
+650 ISLRDEN

-671 AKWDT
+671 AKWET
-676 WNRNQQ
+676 WNRNEQ

-767 LEILNVVLN
+767 LEILNILLN
-776 KIPVLSDA
+776 KIPVLSTV
-784 LKGFIT
+784 LKGVISVQAINILVGAVTKAINRIT
-790 VKSVNILIGAIINAI
+790 GVEGIKGLLTGFVNIQNAVPNVISAI
-805 KRLTGTDGL
+805 KGL
-814 EGLFDGFIK
+814 GQQL
-823 LKDTMAIVKGAM
+823 
-835 NGVTVET
+835 N
-842 ETMSVGS
+842 
-849 VKLANT
+849 
-855 ITALIKVFEG
+855 VF
-865 AKQKI
+865 QI
-870 ELFKLMFVN
+870 MFTN
-879 AGGGVNGFVTA
+879 AGGGIYGFVTA
-890 LYSILPAAVASLSP
+890 LYGIMPASL
-904 LTLVAAGVAAVTLAV
+904 AAIQPMTYVVGAV
-919 VAGAAAWLKYNS
+919 VALTAALTAGVIAWNKYNS
-931 YAEQTARAVKTAQ
+931 AEAKLDRAKSK
-944 EAIDNA
+944 
-950 QAELDAANQD
+950 LDSD
-960 IEETNSKLSDLA
+960 KESLEETEQKLDEINSKIDE
-972 SQIKAIN
+972 I
-979 EKGTL
+979 
-984 TLADKAQKD
+984 DKSNMTISEQK
-993 ALQEQLDTLTEIKK
+993 QLDLLN
-1007 TQEEIARLKNE
+1007 QEKE
-1018 ALKKA
+1018 ALEKIRETK
-1023 QQDMVDAQYGNDKSA
+1023 QGIVDD
-1038 DEWGSNLK
+1038 DEAA
-1046 GISSRLYDSES
+1046 Y
-1057 ASINQL
+1057 
-1063 VANINYLNKSKQ
+1063 SKQ
-1075 DLTITDESYNR
+1075 RKQQLDDTYGGYTNSVDDAYN
-1086 QMKEQTS
+1086 S
-1093 ALNDRKLS
+1093 
-1101 ILEQIQTLAELG
+1101 
-1113 DTSSDQ
+1113 
-1119 YKKLQQ
+1119 KKLQDTNWSGGNDNYYSTYDIENASIQQ
-1125 LHEEIELVLDPSNYE
+1125 LLANAKILYEQKEKLIQQGKVESQEYKDLEEQEKQNNLAIQEQIPSLIQVQSEYEELGGKANDTYKNITNLILDAKQQTDPASWAK
-1140 TISLEKIIDTAGV
+1140 ISLADVIDTDGFIS
-1153 EDKLKKIITSGDE
+1153 KLDATSTE
-1166 AGQKTAENYAKSFAQ
+1166 AFNQIHVQALKTAREIVNDPE
-1181 KILSDTTMKENWAKA
+1181 LSQEWSKHF
-1196 MNIDVDDL
+1196 NIDLSTEEGWKSLV
-1204 NIDNLTQEIF
+1204 NIIQNELTSAF
-1214 NKFHQMFSDVSEDAK
+1214 NDATDSAHEFKSTSDVFNDYLT
-1229 KIFDKEYGFGDNQVA
+1229 I
-1244 DWSTQATAAL
+1244 
-1254 ISQDEALK
+1254 
-1262 QHLDTVES
+1262 
-1270 ASEKQEILNK
+1270 ASDMEEQQTLLNK
-1280 AYSEMKEKGELTVA
+1280 ALGEMQYNGELSSG

-1301 QEPSLTKA
+1301 KYPELSDK
-1309 IEIQDGK
+1309 IEVNNGK
-1316 IRINIDSL
+1316 LQLESQYLNETWQAQQQAARDKVKSQIDETN
-1324 QDLSAQYYDTAIETA
+1324 DTI
-1339 KEQKAQTDAV
+1339 KC
-1349 IDNTKTR
+1349 IKTR
-1356 IKAMQEEMTALGKL
+1356 IQAYMDE
-1370 IQKRIDAGEDVD
+1370 
-1382 PNVLNQY
+1382 
-1389 KGYQRT
+1389 
-1395 QYELEKQGKQAQATS
+1395 AQAIKTMYSGVDLS
-1410 DDLAAQID
+1410 DAANAAAASGDVKRARQLGDMITRQQQ
-1418 ALEKLQGQGL
+1418 EQTKN
-1428 TYTPSSSEKSGSS
+1428 EKSLQELQDILDNMNFTDLTPTKPSGYSSGKKSGS

-1456 SEIELVQKQLE
+1456 SEIEVVQKQLE

-1481 EQKSGLELRKSEI
+1481 QQKSALELDKSQI

-1515 DDIIDLIKK
+1515 DDIIELIKK

-1535 KLTEVKDYI
+1535 KLGEVKDYI

-1582 EEGAK
+1582 EDGAK

-1647 VDDIFDAIG
+1647 VDNIFDAIG
-1656 DILDASQDA
+1656 DILDVSQDA

-1737 VAGSTDID
+1737 VAGSADID

-1767 VIDGL
+1767 TIDGL
-1772 DDQIDQI
+1772 DSQIDQI
-1779 KLDMDKVD
+1779 KIDMDKVD
-1787 VQITQFEQA
+1787 QQVTQFEQA

-1812 QTSNASDSSEQG
+1812 QTSNSSDSSGQG
-1824 AGGTGNEYAYGL
+1824 VGGTGNEYAYGL
-1836 VKGLLAEA
+1836 LKGLLAEA

-1873 KAVTD
+1873 AAVTD
-1878 LGEKSETAGEQV
+1878 LGEKSETT
-1890 EDSGDQTEDSGD
+1890 GDQTEDSGS
-1902 KTEKAG
+1902 KAEMAG
-1908 DQADQTVQP
+1908 DQADKTVQP
-1917 LTDLADSGQEAATAL
+1917 LTDLAGSGQEAATAL

-1940 AAADASGSS
+1940 AAASTDGSS
-1949 GFNLGDIVTFFT
+1949 GFNFGDIAKFLM
-1961 GGDMSAFVQKFATK
+1961 GGDPSSFIQKFATK

-1993 KLHDGTDEVKKKDS
+1993 KLHNGTDEVKKKDS

-2044 VSPIRSIAS
+2044 ISPVRSITS

-2064 NSSISIDM
+2064 SSSINIDM

>member
-34 TVPVSLNNAT
+34 TVPVNLNNAT
-44 LKEMDQFIQSI
+44 LKQMDEFIQSI

-74 VNVPKANG
+74 VDIPKANG
-82 QMLSLN
+82 QILSLN

-101 NGVSQQVFSHF
+101 NGVTHDVFSHF

-122 GMNTSLERAKEL
+122 GMNTAFERAKEL
-134 QNDIIKLYEQRV
+134 QSDIIKLYEQRV

-155 LVQGDSKQQA
+155 LVNGDSKEQA
-165 SLQARLT
+165 SLQAKLT
-172 KNETL
+172 KNEAL
-177 DGMYREQLAYLQQ
+177 DGMYREQLAYIQQ
-190 QANAESIQINLWDK
+190 QANSEHIQVNLWDT
-204 INASVSQIDGNT
+204 INTQISQIDANT
-216 AGWTRTLTQSGQDAI
+216 ASWTRTLTQSGQDAI
-231 ALAQNLNQSKKV
+231 ALAQNLSQSKKV
-243 LNEFADTYKKAMST
+243 LNDFANTYKQAMST
-257 DGTKGQMLVQDLN
+257 DGTKGQMLADDLK

-278 VINAMENL
+278 VINAMTNL

-322 AQKKDQQDDTQKIEQ
+322 AQKQDQQNDTQMIEQ

-349 DRINKLKKENA
+349 DRINKLRKENA
-360 TGVDMK
+360 TGVDMR

-371 LESLKTS
+371 LDALKTS
-378 YKQLEQAI
+378 YKNLEQGI
-386 LSNGDAVYKN
+386 LSNGEAVYKN

-454 ISLNDSM
+454 VSLNDSM
-461 TQIRLVTQDS
+461 TQIRLVTQGSSDD
-471 AENTK
+471 TK
-476 ALMSEYSE
+476 ALMSEYSDI
-484 TAKQLGTT
+484 AKQLGTT
-492 TDAVAS
+492 TSAVAE
-498 SAVEWL
+498 SATEWL

-513 GELVKASTTLS
+513 SELVKASTTLS

-539 ASLNGYNMEAQD
+539 ASLNGYKMEASD

-642 DKALKTVG
+642 EKALKTVG
-650 ISLRDDN
+650 IALRDDN

-717 ASGSAT
+717 ANGSAT

-767 LEILNVVLN
+767 LEILNILLN
-776 KIPVLSDA
+776 KIPVLSDV

-790 VKSVNILIGAIINAI
+790 VQSINILAGAVI
-805 KRLTGTDGL
+805 KAMNRIAGPEGIKGLLTGLVNLKDVMDNVALYAYSFGD
-814 EGLFDGFIK
+814 EFIK
-823 LKDTMAIVKGAM
+823 
-835 NGVTVET
+835 
-842 ETMSVGS
+842 
-849 VKLANT
+849 
-855 ITALIKVFEG
+855 
-865 AKQKI
+865 
-870 ELFKLMFVN
+870 
-879 AGGGVNGFVTA
+879 AGGGVQGFVAA
-890 LYSILPAAVASLSP
+890 LRYISPASLAAIQP
-904 LTLVAAGVAAVTLAV
+904 MTLVAAAV
-919 VAGAAAWLKYNS
+919 VALTTALTAGIIAWNKYNS
-931 YAEQTARAVKTAQ
+931 SEAKLDRAKSK
-944 EAIDNA
+944 
-950 QAELDAANQD
+950 LDSD
-960 IEETNSKLSDLA
+960 KESLEETGQKLDEINSKIDE
-972 SQIKAIN
+972 I
-979 EKGTL
+979 
-984 TLADKAQKD
+984 DKSNMTISEQK
-993 ALQEQLDTLTEIKK
+993 QLDLLN
-1007 TQEEIARLKNE
+1007 QEKE
-1018 ALKKA
+1018 ALEKIRETKQGIVDDDEA
-1023 QQDMVDAQYGNDKSA
+1023 TYNKQRKQQLDDIYGGYTNSVDDA
-1038 DEWGSNLK
+1038 
-1046 GISSRLYDSES
+1046 
-1057 ASINQL
+1057 
-1063 VANINYLNKSKQ
+1063 
-1075 DLTITDESYNR
+1075 YN
-1086 QMKEQTS
+1086 S
-1093 ALNDRKLS
+1093 
-1101 ILEQIQTLAELG
+1101 
-1113 DTSSDQ
+1113 
-1119 YKKLQQ
+1119 KKLQDINWSGGNDNYYSTYDVENANIQ
-1125 LHEEIELVLDPSNYE
+1125 ELLANAKILYEQKEKLIQQGKVESQEYKDLEEQEKQNNLAIQEQIPSLIQVQSEYEELGGKANDTYKNITNLILEAKQQTDPASWA
-1140 TISLEKIIDTAGV
+1140 KINLADVIDTDGFIS
-1153 EDKLKKIITSGDE
+1153 KLDATSSE
-1166 AGQKTAENYAKSFAQ
+1166 AFNQIHAQALKTARE
-1181 KILSDTTMKENWAKA
+1181 IVDDPELSQEWSKHF
-1196 MNIDVDDL
+1196 NIDLSTEEGWKSLV
-1204 NIDNLTQEIF
+1204 NIIQNELTNAF
-1214 NKFHQMFSDVSEDAK
+1214 NDATDSAHEFKSASDVFNDY
-1229 KIFDKEYGFGDNQVA
+1229 I
-1244 DWSTQATAAL
+1244 T
-1254 ISQDEALK
+1254 I
-1262 QHLDTVES
+1262 
-1270 ASEKQEILNK
+1270 ASDMEEQQTLLNK
-1280 AYSEMKEKGELTVA
+1280 ALGEMQYNGELSSG

-1301 QEPSLTKA
+1301 KYPELSDK
-1309 IEIQDGK
+1309 IEVNNGK
-1316 IRINIDSL
+1316 LQLESQYLNETWQAQQQAARDKVKSQIDETN
-1324 QDLSAQYYDTAIETA
+1324 DTI
-1339 KEQKAQTDAV
+1339 KC
-1349 IDNTKTR
+1349 IKTR
-1356 IKAMQEEMTALGKL
+1356 IQAYMDE
-1370 IQKRIDAGEDVD
+1370 
-1382 PNVLNQY
+1382 
-1389 KGYQRT
+1389 
-1395 QYELEKQGKQAQATS
+1395 AQAIKTMYS
-1410 DDLAAQID
+1410 GVDLSNAANAAAASGDVKRARQLGDMITRQQQEQTKN
-1418 ALEKLQGQGL
+1418 EKSLQELQSILDNMNFTDL
-1428 TYTPSSSEKSGSS
+1428 TPTKPSGYSSGKKSGSG
-1441 SSKTDPEK
+1441 SKKDPEK

-1456 SEIELVQKQLE
+1456 SEIEVVQKQLE

-1481 EQKSGLELRKSEI
+1481 QQKSALELDKSQI

-1535 KLTEVKDYI
+1535 KLGEVKDYI

-1582 EEGAK
+1582 EDGAK

-1647 VDDIFDAIG
+1647 VDNIFDAIG
-1656 DILDASQDA
+1656 NILDASQDA

-1679 EGNLYQAAVAQF
+1679 EGNLYQVAVAQF

-1737 VAGSTDID
+1737 AAGSADID
-1745 TIRQYLGSQ
+1745 AVRQYLGTQ
-1754 DTQLNASIKLDEQ
+1754 DTQLNSSIKLDEKT
-1767 VIDGL
+1767 IDGL
-1772 DDQIDQI
+1772 DNQIDQVKI
-1779 KLDMDKVD
+1779 DMDKVD
-1787 VQITQFEQA
+1787 QQVTQFEQA
-1796 ISKVKDALSQ
+1796 ISQVKDALSQ
-1806 LEIDYK
+1806 LEINYK
-1812 QTSNASDSSEQG
+1812 ATSNTSDAGEQG
-1824 AGGTGNEYAYGL
+1824 AAGTGNDYSYGL
-1836 VKGLLAEA
+1836 IKGLLQQA
-1844 GVDTSTLPDTYQGFV
+1844 GVDTSTLPATYQGFV
-1859 DALKATTDAANDTA
+1859 DALSQTTEAATGTKDALVNLTGQVDETTPEVEGLGDTSTDAGSQIEISGDQAQ
-1873 KAVTD
+1873 
-1878 LGEKSETAGEQV
+1878 GAGEQ
-1890 EDSGDQTEDSGD
+1890 
-1902 KTEKAG
+1902 
-1908 DQADQTVQP
+1908 ADATVQP
-1917 LTDLADSGQEAATAL
+1917 LTDVATSGEQAAGALSNVADS
-1932 GEVATAAP
+1932 
-1940 AAADASGSS
+1940 ASTSGDGTGSS
-1949 GFNLGDIVTFFT
+1949 GSGFKNLLALLT
-1961 GGDMSAFVQKFATK
+1961 GGDTDKFVKSFATN
-1975 AITKYLPKL
+1975 AIRKYLPKL
-1984 IKAGASMVG
+1984 IKAGVSMIG
-1993 KLHDGTDEVKKKDS
+1993 KLHDGTDEVKKSNS
-2007 WLDRMLG
+2007 WLDKMLG

-2037 ALNSASG
+2037 AVQNMDSS
-2044 VSPIRSIAS
+2044 SIRPTVI
-2053 TPDVSNVKTTN
+2053 TPNTSNIKTTN
-2064 NSSISIDM
+2064 NSELNIDM
-2072 GDMDFS
+2072 GDLDIS

-2088 LESIKKDSANQVYS
+2088 LANIKRESANQVYS
-2102 TLYKYVKVGGYRN
+2102 TLYRYIKVGGYRN
-2115 VKIRHS
+2115 VRSRYN

>member
-34 TVPVSLNNAT
+34 TVPVNLNNAT
-44 LKEMDQFIQSI
+44 LKQMDEFIQSI

-82 QMLSLN
+82 QILSLN

-93 VTNTVTDL
+93 VSNTVTNL

-134 QNDIIKLYEQRV
+134 QGDIIKLYEQRV

-172 KNETL
+172 KNESL

-190 QANAESIQINLWDK
+190 QANAEGVQINLWDK
-204 INASVSQIDGNT
+204 INTTVSQIDDNT

-231 ALAQNLNQSKKV
+231 ALAQNLSQSKKV
-243 LNEFADTYKKAMST
+243 LNDFANTYKQAMST
-257 DGTKGQMLVQDLN
+257 DGTKGQMLADDLK

-278 VINAMENL
+278 VINAMTNL

-292 TGAHYQGNITAVQEL
+292 TGAHYQGNITAVQDL
-307 CTEYNKITRQ
+307 CNEYNKITRQ

-322 AQKKDQQDDTQKIEQ
+322 AQKQDQQNDAQMIEQ

-360 TGVDMK
+360 TGVDMR

-371 LESLKTS
+371 LDALKTS
-378 YKQLEQAI
+378 YKNLEQGI
-386 LSNGDAVYKN
+386 LSNGEAVYKN

-454 ISLNDSM
+454 VSLNDSM
-461 TQIRLVTQDS
+461 TQIRLVTQGSSDD
-471 AENTK
+471 TK
-476 ALMSEYSE
+476 ALMSEYSDI
-484 TAKQLGTT
+484 AKQLGTT
-492 TDAVAS
+492 TSAVAE
-498 SAVEWL
+498 SATEWL

-513 GELVKASTTLS
+513 SELVKASTTLS

-539 ASLNGYNMEAQD
+539 ASLNGYKMEASD

-642 DKALKTVG
+642 EKALKTVG
-650 ISLRDDN
+650 IALRDDN

-717 ASGSAT
+717 ANGSAT
-723 ERMSIYTESLTGKI
+723 ERMSIYTESLTAKI
-737 NTFKTTWT
+737 NSFKTTWT

-767 LEILNVVLN
+767 LEILNILLN
-776 KIPVLSDA
+776 KIPILSSA
-784 LKGFIT
+784 LKRFIT
-790 VKSVNILIGAIINAI
+790 VKSINILVGAAISAI
-805 KRLTGTDGL
+805 KRIAGADGL
-814 EGLFDGFIK
+814 AGLFDGFIK
-823 LKDTMAIVKGAM
+823 LKDAMTIVKATM

-849 VKLANT
+849 VKLANI
-855 ITALIKVFEG
+855 ITTLIKVFES
-865 AKQKI
+865 AKQKLEI
-870 ELFKLMFVN
+870 FKIMFVN

-919 VAGAAAWLKYNS
+919 MAGAAAWLKYNS
-931 YAEQTARAVKTAQ
+931 YAEQTARAVKSAQ
-944 EAIDNA
+944 DAIDKA

-960 IEETNSKLSDLA
+960 IEGTNSKLSDLA

-1007 TQEEIARLKNE
+1007 TQEDIATSKNK

-1023 QQDMVDAQYGNDKSA
+1023 QQNMVDAQYGNDKSA
-1038 DEWGSNLK
+1038 DEWGSSLT
-1046 GISSRLYDSES
+1046 GMSSRLYDTES

-1075 DLTITDESYNR
+1075 DLTVTDESYNR
-1086 QMKEQTS
+1086 QMNEQTA

-1113 DTSSDQ
+1113 DTSSKQ

-1125 LHEEIELVLDPSNYE
+1125 LREEIELVLDPSNYE
-1140 TISLEKIIDTAGV
+1140 TISLEKIIDTAGI
-1153 EDKLKKIITSGDE
+1153 EDKLKEIITSGDD

-1196 MNIDVDDL
+1196 MNIDVNDL

-1214 NKFHQMFSDVSEDAK
+1214 NKFHQMFSDVSEDAE

-1262 QHLDTVES
+1262 QYLDTVQS

-1349 IDNTKTR
+1349 INNTKTR
-1356 IKAMQEEMTALGKL
+1356 IKATQEEMTALGKL

-1382 PNVLNQY
+1382 PNDLNRY

-1410 DDLAAQID
+1410 DDLSAQIE
-1418 ALEKLQGQGL
+1418 ALEKLRGQGL
-1428 TYTPSSSEKSGSS
+1428 TYTPSSKKNGKKSGSG
-1441 SSKTDPEK
+1441 SKTDPEK

-1456 SEIELVQKQLE
+1456 SEIEVVQKQLE

-1481 EQKSGLELRKSEI
+1481 QQKSALELDKSQI

-1535 KLTEVKDYI
+1535 KLGEVKDYI

-1582 EEGAK
+1582 EDGAK

-1647 VDDIFDAIG
+1647 VDNIFDAIG

-1665 IADYITYISDELES
+1665 ISDYITYISDELES

-1705 LIDYNNKYG
+1705 LIEYNNKYG

-1737 VAGSTDID
+1737 VAGSTNID
-1745 TIRQYLGSQ
+1745 AVRQYLGTR

-1767 VIDGL
+1767 TIDGL
-1772 DDQIDQI
+1772 DNQIDQI
-1779 KLDMDKVD
+1779 KMDMDKVD
-1787 VQITQFEQA
+1787 QQVTQFEQA
-1796 ISKVKDALSQ
+1796 ISQVKDALSQ
-1806 LEIDYK
+1806 LEINYNV
-1812 QTSNASDSSEQG
+1812 TANASDAGAQG
-1824 AGGTGNEYAYGL
+1824 AAGTGNDYAYGL
-1836 VKGLLAEA
+1836 IKGLLQQA
-1844 GVDTSTLPDTYQGFV
+1844 GVDTSTLPATYQGFV
-1859 DALKATTDAANDTA
+1859 DALRQTTEAATGT
-1873 KAVTD
+1873 
-1878 LGEKSETAGEQV
+1878 SEALDNLT
-1890 EDSGDQTEDSGD
+1890 D
-1902 KTEKAG
+1902 KTEDTTPEVEDLGNKSEDTG
-1908 DQADQTVQP
+1908 NQTGETVEP
-1917 LTDLADSGQEAATAL
+1917 LKDLADSGEQAAGAL
-1932 GEVATAAP
+1932 SGVANA
-1940 AAADASGSS
+1940 ASGSS
-1949 GFNLGDIVTFFT
+1949 SGSGFGNLLTFLT
-1961 GGDMSAFVQKFATK
+1961 GGDTDKFVQNFATN
-1975 AITKYLPKL
+1975 AIRKYLPKL
-1984 IKAGASMVG
+1984 IKAGVSMIG
-1993 KLHDGTDEVKKKDS
+1993 KLHDGTDEVKKSNS
-2007 WLDRMLG
+2007 WLDKMLG

-2037 ALNSASG
+2037 AVQNMDGSS
-2044 VSPIRSIAS
+2044 IRPTVT
-2053 TPDVSNVKTTN
+2053 TPNTSNIKTTN
-2064 NSSISIDM
+2064 NSELNIDM
-2072 GDMDFS
+2072 GDLDIS

-2088 LESIKKDSANQVYS
+2088 LANIKRESANQVYS
-2102 TLYKYVKVGGYRN
+2102 TLYRYIKVGGYRN
-2115 VKIRHS
+2115 VRSRYN

>member
-34 TVPVSLNNAT
+34 TVPVNLNNAT
-44 LKEMDQFIQSI
+44 LKQMDEFIQSI

-74 VNVPKANG
+74 VDIPKANG
-82 QMLSLN
+82 QILSLN

-101 NGVSQQVFSHF
+101 NGVTHDVFSHF

-122 GMNTSLERAKEL
+122 GMNTAFERAKEL
-134 QNDIIKLYEQRV
+134 QSDIVKLYEQRV

-155 LVQGDSKQQA
+155 LVNGDSKEQA
-165 SLQARLT
+165 SLQAKLT
-172 KNETL
+172 KNEAL
-177 DGMYREQLAYLQQ
+177 DGMYREQLAYIQQ
-190 QANAESIQINLWDK
+190 QANSEHVQVNLWDT
-204 INASVSQIDGNT
+204 INTQISQIDANT
-216 AGWTRTLTQSGQDAI
+216 ASWTRTLTQSGQDAI
-231 ALAQNLNQSKKV
+231 ALAQNLSQSKKV
-243 LNEFADTYKKAMST
+243 LNDFANTYKQAMST
-257 DGTKGQMLVQDLN
+257 DGTKGQMLADDLK

-278 VINAMENL
+278 VINAMTNL

-322 AQKKDQQDDTQKIEQ
+322 AQKQDQRNDTQMIEQ

-349 DRINKLKKENA
+349 DRINKLRKENA
-360 TGVDMK
+360 TGVDMR

-371 LESLKTS
+371 LDALKTS
-378 YKQLEQAI
+378 YKNLEQGI
-386 LSNGDAVYKN
+386 LSNGEAVYKN

-441 SLQQVIQSVISET
+441 SLQQVIQSIISET
-454 ISLNDSM
+454 VSLNDSM
-461 TQIRLVTQDS
+461 TQIRLVTQGSSDD
-471 AENTK
+471 TK
-476 ALMSEYSE
+476 ALMSDYSDI
-484 TAKQLGTT
+484 AKQLGTT
-492 TDAVAS
+492 TSAVAE
-498 SAVEWL
+498 SATEWL

-513 GELVKASTTLS
+513 SELVKASTTLS

-539 ASLNGYNMEAQD
+539 ASLNGYKMEASD

-642 DKALKTVG
+642 EKALKTVG
-650 ISLRDDN
+650 IALRDDN

-717 ASGSAT
+717 ANGSAT
-723 ERMSIYTESLTGKI
+723 ERMSIYTESLTAKI
-737 NTFKTTWT
+737 NSFKTTWT

-767 LEILNVVLN
+767 LEILNILLN
-776 KIPVLSDA
+776 KIPVLSDV

-790 VKSVNILIGAIINAI
+790 VQSINILAGAVI
-805 KRLTGTDGL
+805 KAMNRIAGPEGIKGLLTGLVNLKDVMDNVALYAYSFGD
-814 EGLFDGFIK
+814 EFIK
-823 LKDTMAIVKGAM
+823 
-835 NGVTVET
+835 
-842 ETMSVGS
+842 
-849 VKLANT
+849 
-855 ITALIKVFEG
+855 
-865 AKQKI
+865 
-870 ELFKLMFVN
+870 
-879 AGGGVNGFVTA
+879 AGGGVQGFVAA
-890 LYSILPAAVASLSP
+890 LRYISPASLAAIQP
-904 LTLVAAGVAAVTLAV
+904 MTLVAAAV
-919 VAGAAAWLKYNS
+919 VALTTALTAGIIAWNKYNS
-931 YAEQTARAVKTAQ
+931 AEAKLDRAKSK
-944 EAIDNA
+944 
-950 QAELDAANQD
+950 LDSD
-960 IEETNSKLSDLA
+960 KESLEETGQKLDEINSKIDE
-972 SQIKAIN
+972 I
-979 EKGTL
+979 
-984 TLADKAQKD
+984 DKSNMTISEQK
-993 ALQEQLDTLTEIKK
+993 QLDLLN
-1007 TQEEIARLKNE
+1007 QEKE
-1018 ALKKA
+1018 ALEKIRETKQGIVDDDEA
-1023 QQDMVDAQYGNDKSA
+1023 AYNKQRKQQLDDIYGGYTNSVDDA
-1038 DEWGSNLK
+1038 
-1046 GISSRLYDSES
+1046 
-1057 ASINQL
+1057 
-1063 VANINYLNKSKQ
+1063 
-1075 DLTITDESYNR
+1075 YN
-1086 QMKEQTS
+1086 S
-1093 ALNDRKLS
+1093 
-1101 ILEQIQTLAELG
+1101 
-1113 DTSSDQ
+1113 
-1119 YKKLQQ
+1119 KKLQDINWSGGNDNYYSTYDIENANIQ
-1125 LHEEIELVLDPSNYE
+1125 ELLANAKILYEQKEKLIQQGKVESQEYKDLEEQEKQNNLAIQEQIPSLIQVQSEYEELGGKANDTYKNITNLILEAKQQTDPASWV
-1140 TISLEKIIDTAGV
+1140 KINLADVIDTDGFIS
-1153 EDKLKKIITSGDE
+1153 KLDATSSE
-1166 AGQKTAENYAKSFAQ
+1166 AFNQIHAQALKTARE
-1181 KILSDTTMKENWAKA
+1181 IVDDPELSQEWSKHF
-1196 MNIDVDDL
+1196 NIDLSTEEGWKSLV
-1204 NIDNLTQEIF
+1204 NIIQNELTNAF
-1214 NKFHQMFSDVSEDAK
+1214 NDATDSAHEFKSASDVFNDY
-1229 KIFDKEYGFGDNQVA
+1229 I
-1244 DWSTQATAAL
+1244 T
-1254 ISQDEALK
+1254 I
-1262 QHLDTVES
+1262 
-1270 ASEKQEILNK
+1270 ASDMEEQQTLLNK
-1280 AYSEMKEKGELTVA
+1280 ALGEMQYNGELSSG

-1301 QEPSLTKA
+1301 KYPELSDK
-1309 IEIQDGK
+1309 IEVNNGK
-1316 IRINIDSL
+1316 LQLESQYLNETWQAQQQAARDKVKSQIDETN
-1324 QDLSAQYYDTAIETA
+1324 DTI
-1339 KEQKAQTDAV
+1339 KC
-1349 IDNTKTR
+1349 IKTR
-1356 IKAMQEEMTALGKL
+1356 IQAYMDE
-1370 IQKRIDAGEDVD
+1370 
-1382 PNVLNQY
+1382 
-1389 KGYQRT
+1389 
-1395 QYELEKQGKQAQATS
+1395 AQAIKTMYS
-1410 DDLAAQID
+1410 GVDLSNAANAAAASGDVKRARQLGDMITRQQQEQTKN
-1418 ALEKLQGQGL
+1418 EKSLQELQSILDNMNFTDL
-1428 TYTPSSSEKSGSS
+1428 TPTKPSGYSSGKKSGSG
-1441 SSKTDPEK
+1441 SKTDPEK

-1456 SEIELVQKQLE
+1456 SEIEVVQKQLE

-1481 EQKSGLELRKSEI
+1481 QQKSALELDKSQI

-1535 KLTEVKDYI
+1535 KLGEVKDYI

-1582 EEGAK
+1582 EDGAK

-1629 KDQAYDAATDAL
+1629 KDQAYDTATDAL

-1647 VDDIFDAIG
+1647 VDNIFDAIG

-1665 IADYITYISDELES
+1665 ISDYITYISDELES

-1705 LIDYNNKYG
+1705 LIEYNNKYG

-1737 VAGSTDID
+1737 VAGSANID
-1745 TIRQYLGSQ
+1745 TVRQYLGTR

-1767 VIDGL
+1767 TIDGL
-1772 DDQIDQI
+1772 DNQIDQI
-1779 KLDMDKVD
+1779 KMDMDKVD
-1787 VQITQFEQA
+1787 QQVTQFEQA
-1796 ISKVKDALSQ
+1796 ISQVKDALSQ
-1806 LEIDYK
+1806 LEINYNV
-1812 QTSNASDSSEQG
+1812 TANASDAGAQG
-1824 AGGTGNEYAYGL
+1824 AAGTGNDYAYGL
-1836 VKGLLAEA
+1836 IKGLLQQA
-1844 GVDTSTLPDTYQGFV
+1844 GVDTSTLPATYQGFV
-1859 DALKATTDAANDTA
+1859 DALSQTTEAATGT
-1873 KAVTD
+1873 
-1878 LGEKSETAGEQV
+1878 SEALDNLT
-1890 EDSGDQTEDSGD
+1890 D
-1902 KTEKAG
+1902 KTEDTTPEVEDLGNKSEDTG
-1908 DQADQTVQP
+1908 NQTGETVEP
-1917 LTDLADSGQEAATAL
+1917 LKDLADSGEQAAGAL
-1932 GEVATAAP
+1932 SGVANAASSSS
-1940 AAADASGSS
+1940 SGS
-1949 GFNLGDIVTFFT
+1949 GFGDLLTFLT
-1961 GGDMSAFVQKFATK
+1961 GGDTDKFVQNFATN
-1975 AITKYLPKL
+1975 AIRKYLPKL
-1984 IKAGASMVG
+1984 IKAGVSMIG
-1993 KLHDGTDEVKKKDS
+1993 KLHDGTDEVKKSNS
-2007 WLDRMLG
+2007 WLDKMLG

-2037 ALNSASG
+2037 AVQNMDGSS
-2044 VSPIRSIAS
+2044 IRPTVT
-2053 TPDVSNVKTTN
+2053 TPNTSNIKTTN
-2064 NSSISIDM
+2064 NSELNIDM
-2072 GDMDFS
+2072 GDLDIS

-2088 LESIKKDSANQVYS
+2088 LANIKRESANQVYS
-2102 TLYKYVKVGGYRN
+2102 TLYRYIKVGGYRN
-2115 VKIRHS
+2115 VRSRYN

>member
-34 TVPVSLNNAT
+34 TVPVNLNNAT
-44 LKEMDQFIQSI
+44 LKQMDEFIQSI

-82 QMLSLN
+82 QILSLN

-93 VTNTVTDL
+93 VSNTVTNL

-134 QNDIIKLYEQRV
+134 QGDIIKLYEQRV

-172 KNETL
+172 KNESL

-190 QANAESIQINLWDK
+190 QANAEGVQINLWDK
-204 INASVSQIDGNT
+204 INTTVSQIDGNT

-231 ALAQNLNQSKKV
+231 ALAQNLSQSKKV
-243 LNEFADTYKKAMST
+243 LNDFANTYKQAMST
-257 DGTKGQMLVQDLN
+257 DGTKGQMLADDLK

-278 VINAMENL
+278 VINAMTNL

-292 TGAHYQGNITAVQEL
+292 TGAHYQGNITAVQDL
-307 CTEYNKITRQ
+307 CNEYNKITRQ

-322 AQKKDQQDDTQKIEQ
+322 AQKQDQQNDAQMIEQ

-360 TGVDMK
+360 TGVDMR

-371 LESLKTS
+371 LDALKTS
-378 YKQLEQAI
+378 YKNLEQGI
-386 LSNGDAVYKN
+386 LSNGEAVYKN

-454 ISLNDSM
+454 VSLNDSM
-461 TQIRLVTQDS
+461 TQIRLVTQGSSDD
-471 AENTK
+471 TK
-476 ALMSEYSE
+476 ALMSEYSDI
-484 TAKQLGTT
+484 AKQLGTT
-492 TDAVAS
+492 TSAVAE
-498 SAVEWL
+498 SATEWL

-513 GELVKASTTLS
+513 SELVKASTTLS

-539 ASLNGYNMEAQD
+539 ASLNGYKMEASD

-642 DKALKTVG
+642 EKALKTVG
-650 ISLRDDN
+650 IALRDDN

-717 ASGSAT
+717 ANGSAT
-723 ERMSIYTESLTGKI
+723 ERMSIYTESLTAKI
-737 NTFKTTWT
+737 NSFKTTWT

-767 LEILNVVLN
+767 LEILNILLN
-776 KIPVLSDA
+776 KIPVLSDV

-790 VKSVNILIGAIINAI
+790 VQSINILAGAVI
-805 KRLTGTDGL
+805 KAMNRIAGPEGIKGLLTGLVNLKDVMDNVALYAYSFGD
-814 EGLFDGFIK
+814 EFIK
-823 LKDTMAIVKGAM
+823 
-835 NGVTVET
+835 
-842 ETMSVGS
+842 
-849 VKLANT
+849 
-855 ITALIKVFEG
+855 
-865 AKQKI
+865 
-870 ELFKLMFVN
+870 
-879 AGGGVNGFVTA
+879 AGGGVQGFVAA
-890 LYSILPAAVASLSP
+890 LRYISPASLAAIQP
-904 LTLVAAGVAAVTLAV
+904 MTLVAAAV
-919 VAGAAAWLKYNS
+919 VALTTALTAGIIAWNKYNS
-931 YAEQTARAVKTAQ
+931 SEAKLDRAKSK
-944 EAIDNA
+944 
-950 QAELDAANQD
+950 LDSD
-960 IEETNSKLSDLA
+960 KESLEETGQKLDEVNSKIDE
-972 SQIKAIN
+972 I
-979 EKGTL
+979 
-984 TLADKAQKD
+984 DKSNMTISEQK
-993 ALQEQLDTLTEIKK
+993 QLDLLN
-1007 TQEEIARLKNE
+1007 QEKE
-1018 ALKKA
+1018 ALEKIRETKQGIVDDDEA
-1023 QQDMVDAQYGNDKSA
+1023 AYNKQRKQQLDDIYGGYTNSVDDA
-1038 DEWGSNLK
+1038 
-1046 GISSRLYDSES
+1046 
-1057 ASINQL
+1057 
-1063 VANINYLNKSKQ
+1063 
-1075 DLTITDESYNR
+1075 YN
-1086 QMKEQTS
+1086 S
-1093 ALNDRKLS
+1093 
-1101 ILEQIQTLAELG
+1101 
-1113 DTSSDQ
+1113 
-1119 YKKLQQ
+1119 KKLQDINWSGGNDNYYSTYDIENANIQ
-1125 LHEEIELVLDPSNYE
+1125 ELLANAKILYEQKEKLIQQGKVESQEYKDLEEQEKQNNLAIQEQIPSLIQVQSEYEELGGKANDTYKNITNLILEAKQQTDPASWA
-1140 TISLEKIIDTAGV
+1140 KINLADVIDTDGFIS
-1153 EDKLKKIITSGDE
+1153 KLDATSSE
-1166 AGQKTAENYAKSFAQ
+1166 AFNQIHAQALKTARE
-1181 KILSDTTMKENWAKA
+1181 IVDDPELSQEWSKHF
-1196 MNIDVDDL
+1196 NIDLSTEEGWKSLV
-1204 NIDNLTQEIF
+1204 NIIQNELTNAF
-1214 NKFHQMFSDVSEDAK
+1214 NDATDSAHEFKSASDVFNDY
-1229 KIFDKEYGFGDNQVA
+1229 I
-1244 DWSTQATAAL
+1244 T
-1254 ISQDEALK
+1254 I
-1262 QHLDTVES
+1262 
-1270 ASEKQEILNK
+1270 ASDMEEQQTLLNK
-1280 AYSEMKEKGELTVA
+1280 ALGEMQYNGELSSG

-1301 QEPSLTKA
+1301 KYPELSDK
-1309 IEIQDGK
+1309 IEVNNGK
-1316 IRINIDSL
+1316 LQLESQYLNETWQAQQQAARDKVKSQIDETN
-1324 QDLSAQYYDTAIETA
+1324 DTI
-1339 KEQKAQTDAV
+1339 KC
-1349 IDNTKTR
+1349 IKTR
-1356 IKAMQEEMTALGKL
+1356 IQAYMDE
-1370 IQKRIDAGEDVD
+1370 
-1382 PNVLNQY
+1382 
-1389 KGYQRT
+1389 
-1395 QYELEKQGKQAQATS
+1395 AQAIKTMYS
-1410 DDLAAQID
+1410 GVDLSNAANAAAASGDVKRARQLGDMITRQQQEQTKN
-1418 ALEKLQGQGL
+1418 EKSLQELQSILDNMNFTDL
-1428 TYTPSSSEKSGSS
+1428 TPTKPSGYSSGKKSGSG
-1441 SSKTDPEK
+1441 SKTDPEK

-1456 SEIELVQKQLE
+1456 SEIEVVQKQLE

-1481 EQKSGLELRKSEI
+1481 QQKSALELDKSQI

-1535 KLTEVKDYI
+1535 KLGEVKDYI

-1582 EEGAK
+1582 EDGAK

-1629 KDQAYDAATDAL
+1629 KDQAYDTATDAL

-1647 VDDIFDAIG
+1647 VDNIFDAIG

-1665 IADYITYISDELES
+1665 ISDYITYISDELES

-1705 LIDYNNKYG
+1705 LIEYNNKYG

-1745 TIRQYLGSQ
+1745 AVRQYLGTQ
-1754 DTQLNASIKLDEQ
+1754 DAQLNASIKLDEQ
-1767 VIDGL
+1767 TIDGL
-1772 DDQIDQI
+1772 DNQIDQI
-1779 KLDMDKVD
+1779 KMDMDKVD
-1787 VQITQFEQA
+1787 QQVTQFEQA
-1796 ISKVKDALSQ
+1796 ISQVKDALSQ
-1806 LEIDYK
+1806 LEINYK
-1812 QTSNASDSSEQG
+1812 VTSNTSDAGAQG
-1824 AGGTGNEYAYGL
+1824 AAGTGNDYAYGL
-1836 VKGLLAEA
+1836 IKGLLQQA
-1844 GVDTSTLPDTYQGFV
+1844 GVDTSTLPATYQGFV
-1859 DALKATTDAANDTA
+1859 DALRQTTEAATGT
-1873 KAVTD
+1873 
-1878 LGEKSETAGEQV
+1878 SEALDNLT
-1890 EDSGDQTEDSGD
+1890 D
-1902 KTEKAG
+1902 KTEDTTPEVEDLGNKSEDTG
-1908 DQADQTVQP
+1908 NQTGETVEP
-1917 LTDLADSGQEAATAL
+1917 LKDLADSGEQAAGAL
-1932 GEVATAAP
+1932 SGVANA
-1940 AAADASGSS
+1940 ASGSS
-1949 GFNLGDIVTFFT
+1949 SVSGFGNLLTFLT
-1961 GGDMSAFVQKFATK
+1961 GGDTDKFVQNFATN
-1975 AITKYLPKL
+1975 AIRKYLPKL
-1984 IKAGASMVG
+1984 IKAGVSMIG
-1993 KLHDGTDEVKKKDS
+1993 KLHDGTDEVKKSNS
-2007 WLDRMLG
+2007 WLDKMLG

-2037 ALNSASG
+2037 AVQNIDGSS
-2044 VSPIRSIAS
+2044 IRPTVT
-2053 TPDVSNVKTTN
+2053 TPNTSNIKTTN
-2064 NSSISIDM
+2064 NSELNIDM
-2072 GDMDFS
+2072 GDLDIS

-2088 LESIKKDSANQVYS
+2088 LANIKRESANQVYS
-2102 TLYKYVKVGGYRN
+2102 TLYRYIKVGGYRN
-2115 VKIRHS
+2115 VRSRYN

>member
-34 TVPVSLNNAT
+34 TVPVNLNNAT
-44 LKEMDQFIQSI
+44 LKQMDEFIQSI

-74 VNVPKANG
+74 VDIPKANG
-82 QMLSLN
+82 QILSLN

-101 NGVSQQVFSHF
+101 NGVTHDVFSHF

-122 GMNTSLERAKEL
+122 GMNTAFERAKEL
-134 QNDIIKLYEQRV
+134 QSDIVKLYEQRV

-155 LVQGDSKQQA
+155 LVNGDSKEQA
-165 SLQARLT
+165 SLQAKLT
-172 KNETL
+172 KNEAL
-177 DGMYREQLAYLQQ
+177 DGMYREQLAYIQQ
-190 QANAESIQINLWDK
+190 QANSEHVQVNLWDT
-204 INASVSQIDGNT
+204 INTQISQIDANT
-216 AGWTRTLTQSGQDAI
+216 ASWTRTLTQSGQDAI
-231 ALAQNLNQSKKV
+231 ALAQNLSQSKKV
-243 LNEFADTYKKAMST
+243 LNDFANTYKQAMST
-257 DGTKGQMLVQDLN
+257 DGTKGQMLADDLK

-278 VINAMENL
+278 VINAMTNL

-322 AQKKDQQDDTQKIEQ
+322 AQKQDQQNDTQMIEQ

-349 DRINKLKKENA
+349 DRINKLRKENA
-360 TGVDMK
+360 TGVDMR

-371 LESLKTS
+371 LDALKTS
-378 YKQLEQAI
+378 YKNLEQGI
-386 LSNGDAVYKN
+386 LSNGEAVYKN

-454 ISLNDSM
+454 VSLNDSM
-461 TQIRLVTQDS
+461 TQIRLVTQGSSDD
-471 AENTK
+471 TK
-476 ALMSEYSE
+476 ALMSEYSDI
-484 TAKQLGTT
+484 AKQLGTT
-492 TDAVAS
+492 TSAVAE
-498 SAVEWL
+498 SATEWL

-513 GELVKASTTLS
+513 SELVKASTTLS

-539 ASLNGYNMEAQD
+539 ASLNGYKMEASD

-642 DKALKTVG
+642 EKALKTVG
-650 ISLRDDN
+650 IALRDDN

-717 ASGSAT
+717 ANGSAT
-723 ERMSIYTESLTGKI
+723 ERMSIYTESLTAKI
-737 NTFKTTWT
+737 NSFKTTWT

-767 LEILNVVLN
+767 LEILNILLN
-776 KIPVLSDA
+776 KIPVLSDV

-790 VKSVNILIGAIINAI
+790 VQSINILAGAVI
-805 KRLTGTDGL
+805 KAMNRIAGPEGIKGLLTGLVNLKDVMDNVALYAYSFGD
-814 EGLFDGFIK
+814 EFIK
-823 LKDTMAIVKGAM
+823 
-835 NGVTVET
+835 
-842 ETMSVGS
+842 
-849 VKLANT
+849 
-855 ITALIKVFEG
+855 
-865 AKQKI
+865 
-870 ELFKLMFVN
+870 
-879 AGGGVNGFVTA
+879 AGGGVQGFVAA
-890 LYSILPAAVASLSP
+890 LRYISPASLAAIQP
-904 LTLVAAGVAAVTLAV
+904 MTLVAAAV
-919 VAGAAAWLKYNS
+919 VALTTALTAGIIAWNKYNS
-931 YAEQTARAVKTAQ
+931 SEAKLDRAKSK
-944 EAIDNA
+944 
-950 QAELDAANQD
+950 LDSD
-960 IEETNSKLSDLA
+960 KESLEETGQKLDEINSKIDE
-972 SQIKAIN
+972 I
-979 EKGTL
+979 
-984 TLADKAQKD
+984 DKSNMTISEQK
-993 ALQEQLDTLTEIKK
+993 QLDLLN
-1007 TQEEIARLKNE
+1007 QEKE
-1018 ALKKA
+1018 ALEKIRETKQGIVDDDEA
-1023 QQDMVDAQYGNDKSA
+1023 AYNKQRKQQLDDIYGGYTNSVDDA
-1038 DEWGSNLK
+1038 
-1046 GISSRLYDSES
+1046 
-1057 ASINQL
+1057 
-1063 VANINYLNKSKQ
+1063 
-1075 DLTITDESYNR
+1075 YN
-1086 QMKEQTS
+1086 S
-1093 ALNDRKLS
+1093 
-1101 ILEQIQTLAELG
+1101 
-1113 DTSSDQ
+1113 
-1119 YKKLQQ
+1119 KKLQDINWSGGNDNYYSTYDIENANIQ
-1125 LHEEIELVLDPSNYE
+1125 ELLANAKILYEQKEKLIQQGKVESQEYKDLEEQEKQNNLAIQEQIPSLIQVQSEYEELGGKANDTYKNITNLILEAKQQTDPASWA
-1140 TISLEKIIDTAGV
+1140 KINLADVIDTDGFIS
-1153 EDKLKKIITSGDE
+1153 KLDATSSE
-1166 AGQKTAENYAKSFAQ
+1166 AFNQIHAQALKTARE
-1181 KILSDTTMKENWAKA
+1181 IVDDPELSQEWSKHF
-1196 MNIDVDDL
+1196 NIDLSTEEGWKSLV
-1204 NIDNLTQEIF
+1204 NIIQNELTNAF
-1214 NKFHQMFSDVSEDAK
+1214 NDATDSAHEFKSASDVFNDY
-1229 KIFDKEYGFGDNQVA
+1229 I
-1244 DWSTQATAAL
+1244 T
-1254 ISQDEALK
+1254 I
-1262 QHLDTVES
+1262 
-1270 ASEKQEILNK
+1270 ASDMEEQQTLLNK
-1280 AYSEMKEKGELTVA
+1280 ALGEMQYNGELSSG

-1301 QEPSLTKA
+1301 KYPELSDK
-1309 IEIQDGK
+1309 IEVNNGK
-1316 IRINIDSL
+1316 LQLESQYLNETWQAQQQAARDKVKSQIDETN
-1324 QDLSAQYYDTAIETA
+1324 DTI
-1339 KEQKAQTDAV
+1339 KG
-1349 IDNTKTR
+1349 IKTR
-1356 IKAMQEEMTALGKL
+1356 IQAYMDE
-1370 IQKRIDAGEDVD
+1370 
-1382 PNVLNQY
+1382 
-1389 KGYQRT
+1389 
-1395 QYELEKQGKQAQATS
+1395 AQAIKTMYS
-1410 DDLAAQID
+1410 GVDLSNAANAAAASGDVKRARQLGDMITRQQQEQTKN
-1418 ALEKLQGQGL
+1418 EKSLQELQSILDNMNFTDL
-1428 TYTPSSSEKSGSS
+1428 TPTKPSGYSSGKKSGSG
-1441 SSKTDPEK
+1441 SKKDPEK

-1456 SEIELVQKQLE
+1456 SEIEVVQKQLE

-1481 EQKSGLELRKSEI
+1481 QQKSALELDKSQI

-1535 KLTEVKDYI
+1535 KLGEVKDYI

-1582 EEGAK
+1582 EDGAK

-1647 VDDIFDAIG
+1647 VDNIFDAIG

-1665 IADYITYISDELES
+1665 ISDYITYISDELES

-1705 LIDYNNKYG
+1705 LIEYNNKYG

-1737 VAGSTDID
+1737 VAGSANID
-1745 TIRQYLGSQ
+1745 AVRQYLGTR

-1767 VIDGL
+1767 TIDGL
-1772 DDQIDQI
+1772 DNQIDQI
-1779 KLDMDKVD
+1779 KMDMDKVD
-1787 VQITQFEQA
+1787 QQVTQFEQA
-1796 ISKVKDALSQ
+1796 ISQVKDALSQ
-1806 LEIDYK
+1806 LEINYNVA
-1812 QTSNASDSSEQG
+1812 SNASDAGAQG
-1824 AGGTGNEYAYGL
+1824 AAGTGNDYAYGL
-1836 VKGLLAEA
+1836 IKGLLQQA
-1844 GVDTSTLPDTYQGFV
+1844 GVDTSTLPATYQGFV
-1859 DALKATTDAANDTA
+1859 DALSQTTEAATGT
-1873 KAVTD
+1873 
-1878 LGEKSETAGEQV
+1878 SEALDNLT
-1890 EDSGDQTEDSGD
+1890 D
-1902 KTEKAG
+1902 KTEDTTPEVEDLGNKSE
-1908 DQADQTVQP
+1908 DTSNQTGETVEP
-1917 LTDLADSGQEAATAL
+1917 LKDLADSGEQAAGAL
-1932 GEVATAAP
+1932 SGVANA
-1940 AAADASGSS
+1940 ASGSS
-1949 GFNLGDIVTFFT
+1949 SGSGFGNLLTFLT
-1961 GGDMSAFVQKFATK
+1961 GGDTDKFVQNFATN
-1975 AITKYLPKL
+1975 AIRKYLPKL
-1984 IKAGASMVG
+1984 IKAGVSMIG
-1993 KLHDGTDEVKKKDS
+1993 KLHDGTDEVKKSNS
-2007 WLDRMLG
+2007 WLDKMLG

-2037 ALNSASG
+2037 AVQNMDGSS
-2044 VSPIRSIAS
+2044 IRPTVTIPN
-2053 TPDVSNVKTTN
+2053 TSNIKTTN
-2064 NSSISIDM
+2064 NSELNIDM
-2072 GDMDFS
+2072 GDLDIS

-2088 LESIKKDSANQVYS
+2088 LANIKRESANQVYS
-2102 TLYKYVKVGGYRN
+2102 TLYRYIKVGGYRN
-2115 VKIRHS
+2115 VRSRYN

>member
-34 TVPVSLNNAT
+34 TVPVNLNNAT
-44 LKEMDQFIQSI
+44 LKQMDEFIQSI

-74 VNVPKANG
+74 VDIPKANG
-82 QMLSLN
+82 QILSLN

-101 NGVSQQVFSHF
+101 NGVTHDVFSHF

-122 GMNTSLERAKEL
+122 GMNTAFERAKEL
-134 QNDIIKLYEQRV
+134 QSDIVKLYEQRV

-155 LVQGDSKQQA
+155 LVNGDSKEQA
-165 SLQARLT
+165 SLQAKLT
-172 KNETL
+172 KNEAL
-177 DGMYREQLAYLQQ
+177 DGMYREQLAYIQQ
-190 QANAESIQINLWDK
+190 QANSEHVQVNLWDT
-204 INASVSQIDGNT
+204 INTQISQIDANT
-216 AGWTRTLTQSGQDAI
+216 ASWTRTLTQSGQDAI
-231 ALAQNLNQSKKV
+231 ALAQNLSQSKKV
-243 LNEFADTYKKAMST
+243 LNDFANTYKQAMST
-257 DGTKGQMLVQDLN
+257 DGTKGQMLADDLK

-278 VINAMENL
+278 VINAMTNL

-322 AQKKDQQDDTQKIEQ
+322 AQKQDQRNDTQMIEQ

-349 DRINKLKKENA
+349 DRINKLRKENA
-360 TGVDMK
+360 TGVDMR

-371 LESLKTS
+371 LDALKTS
-378 YKQLEQAI
+378 YKNLEQGI
-386 LSNGDAVYKN
+386 LSNGEAVYKN

-441 SLQQVIQSVISET
+441 SLQQVIQSIISET
-454 ISLNDSM
+454 VSLNDSM
-461 TQIRLVTQDS
+461 TQIRLVTQGSSDD
-471 AENTK
+471 TK
-476 ALMSEYSE
+476 ALMSDYSDI
-484 TAKQLGTT
+484 AKQLGTT
-492 TDAVAS
+492 TSAVAE
-498 SAVEWL
+498 SATEWL

-513 GELVKASTTLS
+513 SELVKASTTLS

-539 ASLNGYNMEAQD
+539 ASLNGYKMEASD

-642 DKALKTVG
+642 EKALKTVG
-650 ISLRDDN
+650 IALRDDN

-717 ASGSAT
+717 ANGSAT
-723 ERMSIYTESLTGKI
+723 ERMSIYTESLTAKI
-737 NTFKTTWT
+737 NSFKTTWT

-767 LEILNVVLN
+767 LEILNILLN
-776 KIPVLSDA
+776 KIPVLSDV

-790 VKSVNILIGAIINAI
+790 VQSINILAGAVI
-805 KRLTGTDGL
+805 KAMNRIAGPEGIKGLLTGLVNLKDVMDNVALYAYSFGD
-814 EGLFDGFIK
+814 EFIK
-823 LKDTMAIVKGAM
+823 
-835 NGVTVET
+835 
-842 ETMSVGS
+842 
-849 VKLANT
+849 
-855 ITALIKVFEG
+855 
-865 AKQKI
+865 
-870 ELFKLMFVN
+870 
-879 AGGGVNGFVTA
+879 AGGGVQGFVAA
-890 LYSILPAAVASLSP
+890 LRYISPASLAAIQP
-904 LTLVAAGVAAVTLAV
+904 MTLVAAAV
-919 VAGAAAWLKYNS
+919 VALTTALTAGIIAWNKYNS
-931 YAEQTARAVKTAQ
+931 AEAKLDRAKSKLDSDKESLQ
-944 EAIDNA
+944 ETGQKLDEINSKIDEIDKSNMTISE
-950 QAELDAANQD
+950 QKQLDLLNQEKEALEKIRETKQGIVDDDEAAYNKQRKQQLDD
-960 IEETNSKLSDLA
+960 IYGGYTNSVD
-972 SQIKAIN
+972 
-979 EKGTL
+979 
-984 TLADKAQKD
+984 D
-993 ALQEQLDTLTEIKK
+993 A
-1007 TQEEIARLKNE
+1007 
-1018 ALKKA
+1018 
-1023 QQDMVDAQYGNDKSA
+1023 
-1038 DEWGSNLK
+1038 
-1046 GISSRLYDSES
+1046 
-1057 ASINQL
+1057 
-1063 VANINYLNKSKQ
+1063 
-1075 DLTITDESYNR
+1075 YN
-1086 QMKEQTS
+1086 S
-1093 ALNDRKLS
+1093 
-1101 ILEQIQTLAELG
+1101 
-1113 DTSSDQ
+1113 
-1119 YKKLQQ
+1119 KKLQDINWSGGNDNYYSTYDIENANIQ
-1125 LHEEIELVLDPSNYE
+1125 ELLANAKILYEQKEKLIQQGKVESQEYKDLEEQEKQNNLAIQEQIPSLIQVQSEYEELGGKANDTYKNITNLILEAKQQTDPASWA
-1140 TISLEKIIDTAGV
+1140 KINLADVIDTDGFIS
-1153 EDKLKKIITSGDE
+1153 KLDATSSE
-1166 AGQKTAENYAKSFAQ
+1166 AFNQIHAQALKTARE
-1181 KILSDTTMKENWAKA
+1181 IVDDPELSQEWSKHF
-1196 MNIDVDDL
+1196 NIDLSTEEGWKSLV
-1204 NIDNLTQEIF
+1204 NIIQNELTNAF
-1214 NKFHQMFSDVSEDAK
+1214 NDATDSAHEFKSASDVFNDY
-1229 KIFDKEYGFGDNQVA
+1229 I
-1244 DWSTQATAAL
+1244 T
-1254 ISQDEALK
+1254 I
-1262 QHLDTVES
+1262 
-1270 ASEKQEILNK
+1270 ASDMEEQRTLLNK
-1280 AYSEMKEKGELTVA
+1280 ALGEMQYNGELSSG

-1301 QEPSLTKA
+1301 KYPELSDK
-1309 IEIQDGK
+1309 IEVNNGK
-1316 IRINIDSL
+1316 LQLESQYLNETWQAQQQAARDKVKSQIDETN
-1324 QDLSAQYYDTAIETA
+1324 DTI
-1339 KEQKAQTDAV
+1339 KC
-1349 IDNTKTR
+1349 IKTR
-1356 IKAMQEEMTALGKL
+1356 IQAYMDE
-1370 IQKRIDAGEDVD
+1370 
-1382 PNVLNQY
+1382 
-1389 KGYQRT
+1389 
-1395 QYELEKQGKQAQATS
+1395 AQAIKTMYS
-1410 DDLAAQID
+1410 GVDLSNAANAAAASGDVKRARQLGDMITRQQQEQTKN
-1418 ALEKLQGQGL
+1418 EKPLQESQSILDNMNFTDL
-1428 TYTPSSSEKSGSS
+1428 TPTKPSGYSSGKKSGSG
-1441 SSKTDPEK
+1441 SKTDPEK

-1456 SEIELVQKQLE
+1456 SEIEVVQKQLE

-1481 EQKSGLELRKSEI
+1481 QQKSALELDKSQI

-1535 KLTEVKDYI
+1535 KLGEVKDYI

-1582 EEGAK
+1582 EDGAK

-1629 KDQAYDAATDAL
+1629 KDQAYDTATDAL

-1647 VDDIFDAIG
+1647 VDNIFDAIG

-1665 IADYITYISDELES
+1665 ISDYITYISDELES

-1705 LIDYNNKYG
+1705 LIEYNNKYG

-1745 TIRQYLGSQ
+1745 AVRQYLGTQ
-1754 DTQLNASIKLDEQ
+1754 DAQLNASIKLDEQ
-1767 VIDGL
+1767 TIDGL
-1772 DDQIDQI
+1772 DNQIDQI
-1779 KLDMDKVD
+1779 KMDMDKVD
-1787 VQITQFEQA
+1787 QQVTQFEQA
-1796 ISKVKDALSQ
+1796 ISQVKDALSQ
-1806 LEIDYK
+1806 LEINYK
-1812 QTSNASDSSEQG
+1812 VTSNTSDAGAQG
-1824 AGGTGNEYAYGL
+1824 AAGTGNDYAYGL
-1836 VKGLLAEA
+1836 IKGLLQQA
-1844 GVDTSTLPDTYQGFV
+1844 GVDTSTLPATYQGFV
-1859 DALKATTDAANDTA
+1859 DALSQTTEAATGT
-1873 KAVTD
+1873 
-1878 LGEKSETAGEQV
+1878 SEALDNLT
-1890 EDSGDQTEDSGD
+1890 D
-1902 KTEKAG
+1902 KTEDTTPEVEDLGNKSEDTG
-1908 DQADQTVQP
+1908 NQTGETVEP
-1917 LTDLADSGQEAATAL
+1917 LKDLADSGEQAAGAL
-1932 GEVATAAP
+1932 SGVANA
-1940 AAADASGSS
+1940 ASGSS
-1949 GFNLGDIVTFFT
+1949 SGSGFGDLLTFLT
-1961 GGDMSAFVQKFATK
+1961 GGDTDKFVQNFATN
-1975 AITKYLPKL
+1975 AIRKYLPKL
-1984 IKAGASMVG
+1984 IKAGVSMIG
-1993 KLHDGTDEVKKKDS
+1993 KLHDGTDEVKKSNS
-2007 WLDRMLG
+2007 WLDKMLG

-2037 ALNSASG
+2037 AVQNMDGSS
-2044 VSPIRSIAS
+2044 IRPTVT
-2053 TPDVSNVKTTN
+2053 TPNTSNIKTTN
-2064 NSSISIDM
+2064 NSELNIDM
-2072 GDMDFS
+2072 GDLDIS

-2088 LESIKKDSANQVYS
+2088 LANIKRESANQVYS
-2102 TLYKYVKVGGYRN
+2102 TLYRYIKVGGYRN
-2115 VKIRHS
+2115 VRSRYN

>member
-1 MFNIGIRVDAD
+1 
-12 NFTTETQA
+12 
-20 VVSDLQQTLNKNGI
+20 
-34 TVPVSLNNAT
+34 
-44 LKEMDQFIQSI
+44 
-55 GGSMKITKDAL
+55 
-66 TGFIENIS
+66 
-74 VNVPKANG
+74 
-82 QMLSLN
+82 
-88 QGVQA
+88 
-93 VTNTVTDL
+93 
-101 NGVSQQVFSHF
+101 
-112 ETTDITTTMN
+112 MN

-134 QNDIIKLYEQRV
+134 QSDIIKLYEQRV

-172 KNETL
+172 KNESL

-190 QANAESIQINLWDK
+190 QANAEGVQINLWDK
-204 INASVSQIDGNT
+204 INTTVSQIDGNT

-243 LNEFADTYKKAMST
+243 LNDFADTYKKAMST
-257 DGTKGQMLVQDLN
+257 DGSKGQMLVQDLN

-278 VINAMENL
+278 VINAMTNL

-292 TGAHYQGNITAVQEL
+292 TGAHYQGNITAVQDL
-307 CTEYNKITRQ
+307 CNEYNKITRQ

-322 AQKKDQQDDTQKIEQ
+322 AQKQDQRNDSQMIEQ

-360 TGVDMK
+360 TGVDMR

-371 LESLKTS
+371 LDALKTS
-378 YKQLEQAI
+378 YKNLEQGI
-386 LSNGDAVYKN
+386 LSNGEAVYKN

-441 SLQQVIQSVISET
+441 SLQQVIQSIISET
-454 ISLNDSM
+454 VSLNDSM
-461 TQIRLVTQDS
+461 TQIRLVTQGSSDD
-471 AENTK
+471 TK
-476 ALMSEYSE
+476 ALMSDYSE
-484 TAKQLGTT
+484 IAKQLGTT
-492 TDAVAS
+492 TSAVAE
-498 SAVEWL
+498 SATEWL

-539 ASLNGYNMEAQD
+539 ASLNGYNMEAKD

-642 DKALKTVG
+642 EKALKTVG
-650 ISLRDDN
+650 IALRDDN

-717 ASGSAT
+717 ANGSAT
-723 ERMSIYTESLTGKI
+723 ERMSIYTESLTAKI
-737 NTFKTTWT
+737 NSFKTTWT

-755 LIGTVVDLGTKL
+755 LIGFVVDLGTKL
-767 LEILNVVLN
+767 LEILNILLN
-776 KIPVLSDA
+776 KIPILSDV

-790 VKSVNILIGAIINAI
+790 VQSINILTGAVI
-805 KRLTGTDGL
+805 KAMNRIAGPEGIKGLLTGLVNLKDVMDNVALYAYSFGD
-814 EGLFDGFIK
+814 EFIK
-823 LKDTMAIVKGAM
+823 
-835 NGVTVET
+835 
-842 ETMSVGS
+842 
-849 VKLANT
+849 
-855 ITALIKVFEG
+855 
-865 AKQKI
+865 
-870 ELFKLMFVN
+870 
-879 AGGGVNGFVTA
+879 AGGGVQGFVAA
-890 LYSILPAAVASLSP
+890 LRYISPASLAAIQP
-904 LTLVAAGVAAVTLAV
+904 MTLVAAAV
-919 VAGAAAWLKYNS
+919 VALTTALTAGIIAWNKYNS
-931 YAEQTARAVKTAQ
+931 AEAKLDRAKSK
-944 EAIDNA
+944 
-950 QAELDAANQD
+950 LDSD
-960 IEETNSKLSDLA
+960 KESLEETGQKLDEINSKIDE
-972 SQIKAIN
+972 I
-979 EKGTL
+979 
-984 TLADKAQKD
+984 DKSNMTISEQK
-993 ALQEQLDTLTEIKK
+993 QLDLLN
-1007 TQEEIARLKNE
+1007 QEKE
-1018 ALKKA
+1018 ALEKIRETKQGIVDDDEA
-1023 QQDMVDAQYGNDKSA
+1023 AYNKQRKQQLDDIYGGYTNSVDDA
-1038 DEWGSNLK
+1038 
-1046 GISSRLYDSES
+1046 
-1057 ASINQL
+1057 
-1063 VANINYLNKSKQ
+1063 
-1075 DLTITDESYNR
+1075 YN
-1086 QMKEQTS
+1086 S
-1093 ALNDRKLS
+1093 
-1101 ILEQIQTLAELG
+1101 
-1113 DTSSDQ
+1113 
-1119 YKKLQQ
+1119 KKLQDINWSGGNDNYYSTYDIENANIQ
-1125 LHEEIELVLDPSNYE
+1125 ELLANAKILYEQKEKLIQQGKVESQEYRDLEEQEKQNNLAIQEQIPSLIQVQSEYEELGGKANDTYKNITNLILEAKQQTDPASWA
-1140 TISLEKIIDTAGV
+1140 KINLADVIDTDGFIS
-1153 EDKLKKIITSGDE
+1153 KLDATSSE
-1166 AGQKTAENYAKSFAQ
+1166 AFNQIHAQALKTARE
-1181 KILSDTTMKENWAKA
+1181 IVDDPELSQEWSKHF
-1196 MNIDVDDL
+1196 NIDLSTEEGWKSLV
-1204 NIDNLTQEIF
+1204 NIIQNELTNAF
-1214 NKFHQMFSDVSEDAK
+1214 NDATDSAHEFKSASDVFNDY
-1229 KIFDKEYGFGDNQVA
+1229 I
-1244 DWSTQATAAL
+1244 T
-1254 ISQDEALK
+1254 I
-1262 QHLDTVES
+1262 
-1270 ASEKQEILNK
+1270 ASDMEEQQTLLNK
-1280 AYSEMKEKGELTVA
+1280 ALGEMQYNGELSSG

-1301 QEPSLTKA
+1301 KYPELSDK
-1309 IEIQDGK
+1309 IEVNNGK
-1316 IRINIDSL
+1316 LQLGSQYLNETWQAQQQAARDKVKSQIDETN
-1324 QDLSAQYYDTAIETA
+1324 DTI
-1339 KEQKAQTDAV
+1339 KC
-1349 IDNTKTR
+1349 IKTR
-1356 IKAMQEEMTALGKL
+1356 IQAYMDEAQVIKTMYSGVDLSNAANAAAASGDVKRARQLGDMITRQQQEQTKNEKSLQELQSILDNMNFTDLTPTKPSGYSSGK
-1370 IQKRIDAGEDVD
+1370 
-1382 PNVLNQY
+1382 
-1389 KGYQRT
+1389 
-1395 QYELEKQGKQAQATS
+1395 
-1410 DDLAAQID
+1410 
-1418 ALEKLQGQGL
+1418 
-1428 TYTPSSSEKSGSS
+1428 KSGSG
-1441 SSKTDPEK
+1441 SKKDPEK

-1456 SEIELVQKQLE
+1456 SEIEVVQKQLE

-1481 EQKSGLELRKSEI
+1481 QQKSALELDKSQI

-1535 KLTEVKDYI
+1535 KLGEVKDYI

-1582 EEGAK
+1582 EDGAK

-1629 KDQAYDAATDAL
+1629 KDQAYDTATDAL

-1647 VDDIFDAIG
+1647 VDNIFDAIG

-1679 EGNLYQAAVAQF
+1679 EGNLYKAAVAQF

-1725 NEAIAAVEKYKE
+1725 NEAIAAVEKYNE
-1737 VAGSTDID
+1737 VAGSANID

-1767 VIDGL
+1767 TIDNL
-1772 DDQIDQI
+1772 DNQIDQV
-1779 KLDMDKVD
+1779 KMDMDKVD
-1787 VQITQFEQA
+1787 QQVTQFEQA
-1796 ISKVKDALSQ
+1796 ISQVKDALSQ
-1806 LEIDYK
+1806 LEINYRAASN
-1812 QTSNASDSSEQG
+1812 TSDAGEQG
-1824 AGGTGNEYAYGL
+1824 AGNTGTDYAYGL
-1836 VKGLLAEA
+1836 IKGLLQQA
-1844 GVDTSTLPDTYQGFV
+1844 GVDTSALPATYQGFV
-1859 DALKATTDAANDTA
+1859 DALSQTTEAATGTKDALVNLTDQVDETTPEVEGLGDTSTDA
-1873 KAVTD
+1873 
-1878 LGEKSETAGEQV
+1878 GSQIEISGEQ
-1890 EDSGDQTEDSGD
+1890 
-1902 KTEKAG
+1902 
-1908 DQADQTVQP
+1908 ADATVQP
-1917 LTDLADSGQEAATAL
+1917 LTD
-1932 GEVATAAP
+1932 VATSGEQAAG
-1940 AAADASGSS
+1940 ALSGVANAASGSS
-1949 GFNLGDIVTFFT
+1949 SGSGFGNLLTFLT
-1961 GGDMSAFVQKFATK
+1961 GGDTDKFVQNFATK
-1975 AITKYLPKL
+1975 AISKYLPKL
-1984 IKAGASMVG
+1984 IKASIGMIG
-1993 KLHDGTDEVKKKDS
+1993 KLHDGTDEVKKSNS
-2007 WLDRMLG
+2007 WLDKMLG

-2037 ALNSASG
+2037 AVQNMNSP
-2044 VSPIRSIAS
+2044 VIRPTVTAPN
-2053 TPDVSNVKTTN
+2053 TSNIKTTN
-2064 NSSISIDM
+2064 NSELNIDM
-2072 GDMDFS
+2072 GDLDIS

-2088 LESIKKDSANQVYS
+2088 LESIKKESANQVYS
-2102 TLYKYVKVGGYRN
+2102 TLYRYIKVGGYRN
-2115 VKIRHS
+2115 VRNRYN

>member
-82 QMLSLN
+82 QILSLN

-134 QNDIIKLYEQRV
+134 QNDIIKLYGQRV

-155 LVQGDSKQQA
+155 LVNGDSKQQA

-190 QANAESIQINLWDK
+190 QANAEGVQINLWDK

-243 LNEFADTYKKAMST
+243 LNDFADTYKKAMST
-257 DGTKGQMLVQDLN
+257 DGSKGQMLIQDLN

-278 VINAMENL
+278 VINAMTNL

-322 AQKKDQQDDTQKIEQ
+322 AQKQDQQNDTQMIEQ

-371 LESLKTS
+371 LDALKAS
-378 YKQLEQAI
+378 YKQLEQGI
-386 LSNGDAVYKN
+386 LSNGEAVYKN

-422 DNSLQS
+422 DNSLQD

-461 TQIRLVTQDS
+461 TQIRLVTQGS
-471 AENTK
+471 SESTK
-476 ALMSEYSE
+476 ALMSDYSE
-484 TAKQLGTT
+484 IAKQLGTT
-492 TDAVAS
+492 TSAVAD

-504 RQGNTVEET
+504 RQGNTIEET
-513 GELVKASTTLS
+513 SELVKASTTLS

-539 ASLNGYNMEAQD
+539 ASLNGYKMEASD

-642 DKALKTVG
+642 EKALKTVG
-650 ISLRDDN
+650 IALRDDN

-737 NTFKTTWT
+737 NTFKTAWT

-755 LIGTVVDLGTKL
+755 LIGLVVDLGTKL
-767 LEILNVVLN
+767 LEILNILLN
-776 KIPVLSDA
+776 KIPVLSTV
-784 LKGFIT
+784 LKGVI
-790 VKSVNILIGAIINAI
+790 SVNAINILAGAIIKAVNRIAGPEGI
-805 KRLTGTDGL
+805 KGL
-814 EGLFDGFIK
+814 LSGLIN
-823 LKDTMAIVKGAM
+823 LK
-835 NGVTVET
+835 E
-842 ETMSVGS
+842 
-849 VKLANT
+849 
-855 ITALIKVFEG
+855 
-865 AKQKI
+865 
-870 ELFKLMFVN
+870 
-879 AGGGVNGFVTA
+879 
-890 LYSILPAAVASLSP
+890 
-904 LTLVAAGVAAVTLAV
+904 VAAGTSLIFGEFASTSGGLVVKLQAA
-919 VAGAAAWLKYNS
+919 AGAAATLGVS
-931 YAEQTARAVKTAQ
+931 LQATLGILGAIITIVGVGYAIWDRFFNIDTKIENANKKLTESQQDLDNVKSK
-944 EAIDNA
+944 
-950 QAELDAANQD
+950 
-960 IEETNSKLSDLA
+960 IEEIRAEKEELA
-972 SQIKAIN
+972 GKPEEELTQS
-979 EKGTL
+979 EKDRLQTL
-984 TLADKAQKD
+984 QD
-993 ALQEQLDTLTEIKK
+993 QLDTYEQIRQKKEQIVEEDKKSANDLEAQKKDKNYTGKNSYSFAEDAYSADSENLSFNKLTEVSDDD
-1007 TQEEIARLKNE
+1007 TFAE
-1018 ALKKA
+1018 
-1023 QQDMVDAQYGNDKSA
+1023 Y
-1038 DEWGSNLK
+1038 
-1046 GISSRLYDSES
+1046 
-1057 ASINQL
+1057 L
-1063 VANINYLNKSKQ
+1063 V
-1075 DLTITDESYNR
+1075 E
-1086 QMKEQTS
+1086 
-1093 ALNDRKLS
+1093 
-1101 ILEQIQTLAELG
+1101 LEQLQKAYTDIKNG
-1113 DTSSDQ
+1113 SDA
-1119 YKKLQQ
+1119 Y
-1125 LHEEIELVLDPSNYE
+1125 N
-1140 TISLEKIIDTAGV
+1140 ISLEEVTSRISDVNGHLKDQVTQLQQDKLWYEETGETGTEGYKEVCKQLEIYKSLVKSSDWEDGMIAQVVDL
-1153 EDKLKKIITSGDE
+1153 DKLKKNLNNANKEVLQAQQDLADGVDGVTEDTVAEASIKARESAEKIMTDTVNSAAEAIMKNDGLKKAAELAFNIDLSTLDGYIRLKEILSEDIPKAFEEAEAAAKGANNVFATHSGYIEQYTADVTE
-1166 AGQKTAENYAKSFAQ
+1166 LAGKQ
-1181 KILSDTTMKENWAKA
+1181 KILNT
-1196 MNIDVDDL
+1196 
-1204 NIDNLTQEIF
+1204 
-1214 NKFHQMFSDVSEDAK
+1214 
-1229 KIFDKEYGFGDNQVA
+1229 
-1244 DWSTQATAAL
+1244 
-1254 ISQDEALK
+1254 
-1262 QHLDTVES
+1262 
-1270 ASEKQEILNK
+1270 
-1280 AYSEMKEKGELTVA
+1280 AYSEMKEKGELTSA
-1294 TVQKLIE
+1294 TVKSLIE
-1301 QEPSLTKA
+1301 QAPELANA

-1316 IRINIDSL
+1316 MRINIDTL
-1324 QDLSAQYYDTAIETA
+1324 QDLSNQYYDTKIADY
-1339 KEQKAQTDAV
+1339 QSQ
-1349 IDNTKTR
+1349 IDMTGITVEEATKR
-1356 IKAMQEEMTALGKL
+1356 VQAYQEEMKALDKL
-1370 IQKRIDAGEDVD
+1370 MAKMREKDQSEWTNNDWA
-1382 PNVLNQY
+1382 QY
-1389 KGYQRT
+1389 RGMQRT
-1395 QYELEKQGKQAQATS
+1395 QYEAGKEVADYIKVYNLQEE
-1410 DDLAAQID
+1410 ID
-1418 ALEKLQGQGL
+1418 NLSKLRAGGL
-1428 TYTPSSSEKSGSS
+1428 TYTPSSKNKSSKKGGGSG
-1441 SSKTDPEK
+1441 SKTDHEK

-1467 LEKSKLEQQKKGLE
+1467 LEKSKLEQQKKGIE
-1481 EQKSGLELRKSEI
+1481 EQKSALELDKSQV

-1515 DDIIDLIKK
+1515 DDIIELIKK

-1535 KLTEVKDYI
+1535 KLAEVKDYI
-1544 GDFKDALDDVKDT
+1544 GDFKDALGDVKDT

-1582 EEGAK
+1582 EDGAK

-1598 IQYDDSADAQAKRLE
+1598 IQYDDSAEAQAKRLE

-1647 VDDIFDAIG
+1647 VDNIFDAIG
-1656 DILDASQDA
+1656 DILDVSQDA

-1679 EGNLYQAAVAQF
+1679 DGNLYKAAVAQF

-1737 VAGSTDID
+1737 VAGSADID
-1745 TIRQYLGSQ
+1745 TVRQYLGSQ

-1767 VIDGL
+1767 TIDGL
-1772 DDQIDQI
+1772 DNQIDKI
-1779 KLDMDKVD
+1779 KIDMDKVD
-1787 VQITQFEQA
+1787 QQVTQFEQA
-1796 ISKVKDALSQ
+1796 ISQVKDALSQ

-1812 QTSNASDSSEQG
+1812 QTSNSSDSSEQG

-1836 VKGLLAEA
+1836 LKGLLAEA
-1844 GVDTSTLPDTYQGFV
+1844 GVDTSTLPDTYKGFI

-1878 LGEKSETAGEQV
+1878 LGEKSETT
-1890 EDSGDQTEDSGD
+1890 GDQTEDSGD
-1902 KTEKAG
+1902 KAETAG
-1908 DQADQTVQP
+1908 DQADRTAQP
-1917 LTDLADSGQEAATAL
+1917 LTDLAGSGQEAATAL

-1940 AAADASGSS
+1940 AAASTGGSS
-1949 GFNLGDIVTFFT
+1949 GFNFGDIAKFLM
-1961 GGDMSAFVQKFATK
+1961 GGDPSSFIQKFATK

-1984 IKAGASMVG
+1984 IKAGVSMVG

-2037 ALNSASG
+2037 ALNSASSI
-2044 VSPIRSIAS
+2044 SPIRSITS
-2053 TPDVSNVKTTN
+2053 TPDVSNIKTTN
-2064 NSSISIDM
+2064 SSSINIDM

>member
-34 TVPVSLNNAT
+34 TVPVNLNNAT
-44 LKEMDQFIQSI
+44 LKQMDEFIQSI

-74 VNVPKANG
+74 VDIPKANG
-82 QMLSLN
+82 QILSLN

-101 NGVSQQVFSHF
+101 NGVTHDVFSHF
-112 ETTDITTTMN
+112 ETADITTTMN
-122 GMNTSLERAKEL
+122 GMNTAFERAKEL
-134 QNDIIKLYEQRV
+134 QSDIVKLYEQRV

-155 LVQGDSKQQA
+155 LVNGDSKEQA
-165 SLQARLT
+165 SLQAKLT
-172 KNETL
+172 KNEAL
-177 DGMYREQLAYLQQ
+177 DGMYREQLAYIQQ
-190 QANAESIQINLWDK
+190 QANSEHVQVNLWDT
-204 INASVSQIDGNT
+204 INTQISQIDANT
-216 AGWTRTLTQSGQDAI
+216 ASWTRTLTQSGQDAI
-231 ALAQNLNQSKKV
+231 ALAQNLSQSKKV
-243 LNEFADTYKKAMST
+243 LNDFANTYKQAMST
-257 DGTKGQMLVQDLN
+257 DGTKGQMLADDLK

-278 VINAMENL
+278 VINAMTNL

-322 AQKKDQQDDTQKIEQ
+322 AQKQDQRNDTQMIEQ

-349 DRINKLKKENA
+349 DRINKLRKENA
-360 TGVDMK
+360 TGVDMR

-371 LESLKTS
+371 LDALKTS
-378 YKQLEQAI
+378 YKNLEQGI
-386 LSNGDAVYKN
+386 LSNGEAVYKN
-396 TQYNRDKNQVTR
+396 TQYNRYKNQVTR

-454 ISLNDSM
+454 VSLNDSM
-461 TQIRLVTQDS
+461 TQIRLVTQGSSDD
-471 AENTK
+471 TK
-476 ALMSEYSE
+476 ALMSEYSDI
-484 TAKQLGTT
+484 AKQLGTT
-492 TDAVAS
+492 TSAVAE
-498 SAVEWL
+498 SATEWL

-513 GELVKASTTLS
+513 SELVKASTTLS

-539 ASLNGYNMEAQD
+539 ASLNGYKMEASD

-642 DKALKTVG
+642 EKALKTVG
-650 ISLRDDN
+650 IALRDDN

-717 ASGSAT
+717 ANGSAT
-723 ERMSIYTESLTGKI
+723 ERMSIYTESLTAKI
-737 NTFKTTWT
+737 NSFKTTWT

-767 LEILNVVLN
+767 LEILNILLN
-776 KIPVLSDA
+776 KIPILSDV

-790 VKSVNILIGAIINAI
+790 VQSINILTGAVI
-805 KRLTGTDGL
+805 KAMNRIAGPEGIKGLLTGLVNLKDVMDNVALYAYSFGD
-814 EGLFDGFIK
+814 EFIK
-823 LKDTMAIVKGAM
+823 
-835 NGVTVET
+835 
-842 ETMSVGS
+842 
-849 VKLANT
+849 
-855 ITALIKVFEG
+855 
-865 AKQKI
+865 
-870 ELFKLMFVN
+870 
-879 AGGGVNGFVTA
+879 AGGGVQGFVAA
-890 LYSILPAAVASLSP
+890 LRYISPASLAAIQP
-904 LTLVAAGVAAVTLAV
+904 MTLVAAAV
-919 VAGAAAWLKYNS
+919 VALTTALTAGIIAWNKYNS
-931 YAEQTARAVKTAQ
+931 AEAKLDRAKSK
-944 EAIDNA
+944 
-950 QAELDAANQD
+950 LDSD
-960 IEETNSKLSDLA
+960 KESLEETGQKLDEINSKIDE
-972 SQIKAIN
+972 I
-979 EKGTL
+979 
-984 TLADKAQKD
+984 DKSNMTISEQK
-993 ALQEQLDTLTEIKK
+993 QLDLLN
-1007 TQEEIARLKNE
+1007 QEKE
-1018 ALKKA
+1018 ALEKIRETKQGIVDDDEA
-1023 QQDMVDAQYGNDKSA
+1023 AYNKQRKQQLDDIYGGYTNSVDDA
-1038 DEWGSNLK
+1038 
-1046 GISSRLYDSES
+1046 
-1057 ASINQL
+1057 
-1063 VANINYLNKSKQ
+1063 
-1075 DLTITDESYNR
+1075 YN
-1086 QMKEQTS
+1086 S
-1093 ALNDRKLS
+1093 
-1101 ILEQIQTLAELG
+1101 
-1113 DTSSDQ
+1113 
-1119 YKKLQQ
+1119 KKLQDINWSGGNDNYYSTYDIENANIQ
-1125 LHEEIELVLDPSNYE
+1125 ELLANAKILYEQKEKLIQQGKVESQEYRDLEEQEKQNNLAIQEQIPSLIQVQSEYEELGGKANDTYKNITNLILEAKQQTDPASWA
-1140 TISLEKIIDTAGV
+1140 KINLADVIDTDGFIS
-1153 EDKLKKIITSGDE
+1153 KLDATSSE
-1166 AGQKTAENYAKSFAQ
+1166 AFNQIHAQALKTARE
-1181 KILSDTTMKENWAKA
+1181 IVDDPELSQEWSKHF
-1196 MNIDVDDL
+1196 NIDLSTEEGWKSLV
-1204 NIDNLTQEIF
+1204 NIIQNELTNAF
-1214 NKFHQMFSDVSEDAK
+1214 NDATDSAHEFKSASDVFNDY
-1229 KIFDKEYGFGDNQVA
+1229 I
-1244 DWSTQATAAL
+1244 T
-1254 ISQDEALK
+1254 I
-1262 QHLDTVES
+1262 
-1270 ASEKQEILNK
+1270 ASDMEEQQTLLNK
-1280 AYSEMKEKGELTVA
+1280 ALGEMQYNGELSSG

-1301 QEPSLTKA
+1301 KYPELSDK
-1309 IEIQDGK
+1309 IEVNNGK
-1316 IRINIDSL
+1316 LQLESQYLNETWQAQQQAARDKVKSQIDETN
-1324 QDLSAQYYDTAIETA
+1324 DTI
-1339 KEQKAQTDAV
+1339 KC
-1349 IDNTKTR
+1349 IKTR
-1356 IKAMQEEMTALGKL
+1356 IQAYMDE
-1370 IQKRIDAGEDVD
+1370 
-1382 PNVLNQY
+1382 
-1389 KGYQRT
+1389 
-1395 QYELEKQGKQAQATS
+1395 AQAIKTMYS
-1410 DDLAAQID
+1410 GVDLSNAANAAAASGDVKRARQLGDMITRQQQEQTKN
-1418 ALEKLQGQGL
+1418 EKSLQELQSILDNMNFTDL
-1428 TYTPSSSEKSGSS
+1428 TPTKPSGYSSGKKSGSG
-1441 SSKTDPEK
+1441 SKKDPEK

-1456 SEIELVQKQLE
+1456 SEIEVVQKQLE

-1481 EQKSGLELRKSEI
+1481 QQKSALELDKSQI

-1535 KLTEVKDYI
+1535 KLGEVKDYI

-1582 EEGAK
+1582 EDGAK

-1629 KDQAYDAATDAL
+1629 KDQAYDTATDAL

-1647 VDDIFDAIG
+1647 VDNIFDAIG

-1665 IADYITYISDELES
+1665 ISDYITYISDELES

-1705 LIDYNNKYG
+1705 LIEYNNKYG

-1737 VAGSTDID
+1737 VAGSANID
-1745 TIRQYLGSQ
+1745 TVRQYLGTR

-1767 VIDGL
+1767 TIDGL
-1772 DDQIDQI
+1772 DNQIDQI
-1779 KLDMDKVD
+1779 KMDMDKVD
-1787 VQITQFEQA
+1787 QQVTQFEQA
-1796 ISKVKDALSQ
+1796 ISQVKDALSQ
-1806 LEIDYK
+1806 LEINYNV
-1812 QTSNASDSSEQG
+1812 TANASDAGAQG
-1824 AGGTGNEYAYGL
+1824 AAGTGNDYAYGL
-1836 VKGLLAEA
+1836 IKGLLQQA
-1844 GVDTSTLPDTYQGFV
+1844 GVDTSTLPATYQGFV
-1859 DALKATTDAANDTA
+1859 DALSQTTEAATGT
-1873 KAVTD
+1873 
-1878 LGEKSETAGEQV
+1878 SEALDNLT
-1890 EDSGDQTEDSGD
+1890 D
-1902 KTEKAG
+1902 KTEDTAPEVEDLGNKSEDTG
-1908 DQADQTVQP
+1908 NQTGETVEP
-1917 LTDLADSGQEAATAL
+1917 LKDLADSGEQAAGAL
-1932 GEVATAAP
+1932 SGVANA
-1940 AAADASGSS
+1940 ASGSS
-1949 GFNLGDIVTFFT
+1949 SGSGFGNLLTFLT
-1961 GGDMSAFVQKFATK
+1961 GGDTDKFVQNFATN
-1975 AITKYLPKL
+1975 AIRKYLPKL
-1984 IKAGASMVG
+1984 IKAGVSMIG
-1993 KLHDGTDEVKKKDS
+1993 KLHDGTDEVKKSNS
-2007 WLDRMLG
+2007 WLDKMLG

-2037 ALNSASG
+2037 AVQNMDGSS
-2044 VSPIRSIAS
+2044 IRPTVT
-2053 TPDVSNVKTTN
+2053 TPNTSNIKTTN
-2064 NSSISIDM
+2064 NSELNIDM
-2072 GDMDFS
+2072 GDLDIS

-2088 LESIKKDSANQVYS
+2088 LANIKRESANQVYS
-2102 TLYKYVKVGGYRN
+2102 TLYRYIKVGGYRN
-2115 VKIRHS
+2115 VRSRYN

>member
-1 MFNIGIRVDAD
+1 MAVNDVMFNIGIRVDAD

-34 TVPVSLNNAT
+34 TVPVNLNNAT
-44 LKEMDQFIQSI
+44 LKQMDEFVQSI
-55 GGSMKITKDAL
+55 GGSMKVTKDAL

-82 QMLSLN
+82 QILSLN

-101 NGVSQQVFSHF
+101 NGVTHDVFSHF
-112 ETTDITTTMN
+112 ETTGITTTMN
-122 GMNTSLERAKEL
+122 GMNTSFERAKEL
-134 QNDIIKLYEQRV
+134 QSDIVKLYEQRV

-155 LVQGDSKQQA
+155 LVDGDSKQQA
-165 SLQARLT
+165 SLQAKLT
-172 KNETL
+172 KNESL
-177 DGMYREQLAYLQQ
+177 DNMYREQLAYIQQ
-190 QANAESIQINLWDK
+190 QANSEGVQVNLWESINQQ
-204 INASVSQIDGNT
+204 VSQIDMNT
-216 AGWTRTLTQSGQDAI
+216 ASWTRTLTQSGQDAI
-231 ALAQNLNQSKKV
+231 ALAQNLGQSKKV
-243 LNEFADTYKKAMST
+243 LNDFADTYKKAMST
-257 DGTKGQMLVQDLN
+257 DGTKGQMLIQDLN

-278 VINAMENL
+278 VINAMTNL

-307 CTEYNKITRQ
+307 CREYNNITRQ

-322 AQKKDQQDDTQKIEQ
+322 AQKQDQQNDTQMIEQ

-371 LESLKTS
+371 LDALKTS
-378 YKQLEQAI
+378 YKQLEQGI
-386 LSNGDAVYKN
+386 LSNGEAVYKN

-422 DNSLQS
+422 DNSLQD
-428 LIADTITYTVSLQ
+428 LIADTITYTFSLQ

-476 ALMSEYSE
+476 ALMSEYSDI
-484 TAKQLGTT
+484 AKQLGTT
-492 TDAVAS
+492 TSAVAE
-498 SAVEWL
+498 SATEWL

-513 GELVKASTTLS
+513 SELVKASTTLS

-539 ASLNGYNMEAQD
+539 ASLNGYKMEASD

-682 SQIATAIA
+682 AQIATAIA

-767 LEILNVVLN
+767 LEILNLLLN
-776 KIPVLSDA
+776 KIPVLSNL

-790 VKSVNILIGAIINAI
+790 AKSINILVGAVISAI
-805 KRLTGTDGL
+805 RRLAGPDGL

-823 LKDTMAIVKGAM
+823 LKDTMAIVKGTM
-835 NGVTVET
+835 NGVAVET

-865 AKQKI
+865 AKQKL

-944 EAIDNA
+944 EAINKTQADLDSA
-950 QAELDAANQD
+950 Q
-960 IEETNSKLSDLA
+960 SDLDDTDSKIA
-972 SQIKAIN
+972 DLAKQIQGIN
-979 EKGTL
+979 DKGTL
-984 TLADKAQKD
+984 TLADKAQRSE
-993 ALQEQLDTLTEIKK
+993 LQAQLDNLREIKK
-1007 TQEEIARLKNE
+1007 TQEDIIK
-1018 ALKKA
+1018 LKK
-1023 QQDMVDAQYGNDKSA
+1023 QELIDDQHNLINAQYGNDKSA

-1046 GISSRLYDSES
+1046 GISSRLYDTES

-1063 VANINYLNKSKQ
+1063 IANINYLNKSKQ
-1075 DLTITDESYNR
+1075 DLTITDESYNS
-1086 QMKEQTS
+1086 QMKEQTT
-1093 ALNDRKLS
+1093 ALN
-1101 ILEQIQTLAELG
+1101 EQKVGVLQQIETLTELG
-1113 DTSSDQ
+1113 DTSSDE
-1119 YKKLQQ
+1119 YKELQKLY
-1125 LHEEIELVLDPSNYE
+1125 EEITLVLDPSSYPELALDN
-1140 TISLEKIIDTAGV
+1140 L
-1153 EDKLKKIITSGDE
+1153 ITSSGLSDKIKDAFE
-1166 AGQKTAENYAKSFAQ
+1166 EGGEEGSKAIQKYAGIAAQ
-1181 KILSDTTMKENWAKA
+1181 KIANNSELKANFAKA
-1196 MNIDVDDL
+1196 FNLDVNDL
-1204 NIDNLTQEIF
+1204 GVDTLTEQILILF
-1214 NKFHQMFSDVSEDAK
+1214 QRMFQGIQDSAQSMTANEVFSE
-1229 KIFDKEYGFGDNQVA
+1229 YL
-1244 DWSTQATAAL
+1244 T
-1254 ISQDEALK
+1254 
-1262 QHLDTVES
+1262 TVDSLTE
-1270 ASEKQEILNK
+1270 QQTLLNK
-1280 AYSEMKEKGELTVA
+1280 ALGEMQYNGELTSD

-1301 QEPSLTKA
+1301 KYPELSNHIEVQNGKLVLESKYLNETWEAQKQAAKDKVASQIEETKDT
-1309 IEIQDGK
+1309 IE
-1316 IRINIDSL
+1316 
-1324 QDLSAQYYDTAIETA
+1324 
-1339 KEQKAQTDAV
+1339 AV
-1349 IDNTKTR
+1349 KTR
-1356 IKAMQEEMTALGKL
+1356 IAAYMGEAEALQALANSGQDTSKIEALQEAANNGDVKAARQLGA
-1370 IQKRIDAGEDVD
+1370 IITEQQQKQQKAEAGLARLQQIYDNMNMGD
-1382 PNVLNQY
+1382 LTPT
-1389 KGYQRT
+1389 KPSG
-1395 QYELEKQGKQAQATS
+1395 TS
-1410 DDLAAQID
+1410 T
-1418 ALEKLQGQGL
+1418 K
-1428 TYTPSSSEKSGSS
+1428 KSGSTT
-1441 SSKTDPEK
+1441 KTDPEK

-1467 LEKSKLEQQKKGLE
+1467 LEKSKLEEQKKGLE
-1481 EQKSGLELRKSEI
+1481 QQKSGLELRKSEI
-1494 ELQKQIKEQQLD
+1494 ELQKQQKEQQLD

-1515 DDIIDLIKK
+1515 DDIIELIKK

-1535 KLTEVKDYI
+1535 KLNEVKDYI

-1582 EEGAK
+1582 EDGAK

-1629 KDQAYDAATDAL
+1629 QDQAYDAATDAL

-1647 VDDIFDAIG
+1647 VDNIFDAIG

-1700 ELYNR
+1700 QLYNR
-1705 LIDYNNKYG
+1705 LIEYNNKYG

-1725 NEAIAAVEKYKE
+1725 NEATAAVEKYKE
-1737 VAGSTDID
+1737 AAGSADID
-1745 TIRQYLGSQ
+1745 AIRQYLGTQ

-1767 VIDGL
+1767 TIDGL
-1772 DDQIDQI
+1772 DNQIDQI
-1779 KLDMDKVD
+1779 KIDMDKVD

-1796 ISKVKDALSQ
+1796 ISQVKDALSQ
-1806 LEIDYK
+1806 LAINYN
-1812 QTSNASDSSEQG
+1812 TTTNAYDAKEQG
-1824 AGGTGNEYAYGL
+1824 ADGTGTDYAYGL
-1836 VKGLLAEA
+1836 IKGLLQQA

-1859 DALKATTDAANDTA
+1859 DALSQTTEAATGTKDALVDLTDQVDETTPEVEGLGDTSTDA
-1873 KAVTD
+1873 
-1878 LGEKSETAGEQV
+1878 GSQIET
-1890 EDSGDQTEDSGD
+1890 SGDQAQG
-1902 KTEKAG
+1902 AG
-1908 DQADQTVQP
+1908 EQADQTVQP
-1917 LTDLADSGQEAATAL
+1917 LTDVATSGEQAAEAL
-1932 GEVATAAP
+1932 GQVATAAP
-1940 AAADASGSS
+1940 NATGDGSS
-1949 GFNLGDIVTFFT
+1949 GSTWSNLLTFLT
-1961 GGDMSAFVQKFATK
+1961 GGDTDKFVQQFATK
-1975 AITKYLPKL
+1975 AISKYLPKL
-1984 IKAGASMVG
+1984 IKAGVSMIG
-1993 KLHDGTDEVKKKDS
+1993 KLHNGTDEVKKSNS
-2007 WLDRMLG
+2007 WLDKMLG

-2037 ALNSASG
+2037 AVQSTDSSA
-2044 VSPIRSIAS
+2044 IRPTVTAPN
-2053 TPDVSNVKTTN
+2053 TSNVRTTN
-2064 NSSISIDM
+2064 NSELNIDM
-2072 GDMDFS
+2072 GDLDIS

-2088 LESIKKDSANQVYS
+2088 LANIKKESANQVYS
-2102 TLYKYVKVGGYRN
+2102 TLYRYIKVGGYRN
-2115 VKIRHS
+2115 VRNRYN

>member
-34 TVPVSLNNAT
+34 TVPVNLNNAT
-44 LKEMDQFIQSI
+44 LKQMDEFIQSI

-74 VNVPKANG
+74 VDIPKANG
-82 QMLSLN
+82 QILSLN

-101 NGVSQQVFSHF
+101 NGVTHDVFSHF

-122 GMNTSLERAKEL
+122 GMNTAFERAKEL
-134 QNDIIKLYEQRV
+134 QSDIVKLYEQRV

-155 LVQGDSKQQA
+155 LVNGDSKEQA
-165 SLQARLT
+165 SLQAKLT
-172 KNETL
+172 KNEAL
-177 DGMYREQLAYLQQ
+177 DGMYREQLAYIQQ
-190 QANAESIQINLWDK
+190 QANSEHVQVNLWDT
-204 INASVSQIDGNT
+204 INTQISQIDANT
-216 AGWTRTLTQSGQDAI
+216 ASWTRTLTQSGQDAI
-231 ALAQNLNQSKKV
+231 ALAQNLSQSKKV
-243 LNEFADTYKKAMST
+243 LNDFANTYKQAMST
-257 DGTKGQMLVQDLN
+257 DGTKGQMLADDLK

-278 VINAMENL
+278 VINAMTNL

-322 AQKKDQQDDTQKIEQ
+322 AQKQDQRNDTQMIEQ
-337 TVQAYKAYRDQL
+337 TVQAYKAYCDQL
-349 DRINKLKKENA
+349 DRINKLRKENA
-360 TGVDMK
+360 TGVDMR

-371 LESLKTS
+371 LDALKTS
-378 YKQLEQAI
+378 YKNLEQGI
-386 LSNGDAVYKN
+386 LSNGEAVYKN

-441 SLQQVIQSVISET
+441 SLQQVIQSIISET
-454 ISLNDSM
+454 VSLNDSM
-461 TQIRLVTQDS
+461 TQIRLVTQGSSDD
-471 AENTK
+471 TK
-476 ALMSEYSE
+476 ALMSDYSDI
-484 TAKQLGTT
+484 AKQLGTT
-492 TDAVAS
+492 TSAVAE
-498 SAVEWL
+498 SATEWL

-513 GELVKASTTLS
+513 SELVKASTTLS

-539 ASLNGYNMEAQD
+539 ASLNGYKMEASD

-642 DKALKTVG
+642 EKALKTVG
-650 ISLRDDN
+650 IALRDDN

-717 ASGSAT
+717 ANGSAT
-723 ERMSIYTESLTGKI
+723 ERMSIYTESLTAKI
-737 NTFKTTWT
+737 NSFKTTWT

-755 LIGTVVDLGTKL
+755 LIGTVVDFGTKL
-767 LEILNVVLN
+767 LEILNILLN
-776 KIPVLSDA
+776 KIPVLSDV
-784 LKGFIT
+784 LKRFIT
-790 VKSVNILIGAIINAI
+790 AQSINILAGAVI
-805 KRLTGTDGL
+805 KAMNRIAGPEGIKGLLTGLVNLKDVMDNVALYAYSFGD
-814 EGLFDGFIK
+814 EFIK
-823 LKDTMAIVKGAM
+823 
-835 NGVTVET
+835 
-842 ETMSVGS
+842 
-849 VKLANT
+849 
-855 ITALIKVFEG
+855 
-865 AKQKI
+865 
-870 ELFKLMFVN
+870 
-879 AGGGVNGFVTA
+879 AGGGVQGFVAA
-890 LYSILPAAVASLSP
+890 LRYISPASLAAIQP
-904 LTLVAAGVAAVTLAV
+904 MTLVAAAV
-919 VAGAAAWLKYNS
+919 VALTTALTAGIIAWNKYNS
-931 YAEQTARAVKTAQ
+931 AEAKLDRAKSK
-944 EAIDNA
+944 
-950 QAELDAANQD
+950 LDSD
-960 IEETNSKLSDLA
+960 KESLEETGQKLDEINSKIDE
-972 SQIKAIN
+972 I
-979 EKGTL
+979 
-984 TLADKAQKD
+984 DKSNMTISEQK
-993 ALQEQLDTLTEIKK
+993 QLDLLN
-1007 TQEEIARLKNE
+1007 QEKE
-1018 ALKKA
+1018 ALEKIRETKQGIVDDDEA
-1023 QQDMVDAQYGNDKSA
+1023 AYNKQRKQQLDDIYGGYTNSVDDA
-1038 DEWGSNLK
+1038 
-1046 GISSRLYDSES
+1046 
-1057 ASINQL
+1057 
-1063 VANINYLNKSKQ
+1063 
-1075 DLTITDESYNR
+1075 YN
-1086 QMKEQTS
+1086 S
-1093 ALNDRKLS
+1093 
-1101 ILEQIQTLAELG
+1101 
-1113 DTSSDQ
+1113 
-1119 YKKLQQ
+1119 KKLQDINWSGGNDNYYSTYDIENANIQ
-1125 LHEEIELVLDPSNYE
+1125 ELLANAKILYEQKEKLIQQGKVESQEYKDLEEQEKQNNLAIQEQIPSLIQVQSEYEELGGKANDTYKNITNLILEAKQQTDPASWA
-1140 TISLEKIIDTAGV
+1140 KINLADVIDTDGFIS
-1153 EDKLKKIITSGDE
+1153 KLDATSSE
-1166 AGQKTAENYAKSFAQ
+1166 AFNQIHAQALKTARE
-1181 KILSDTTMKENWAKA
+1181 IVDDPELSQEWSKHF
-1196 MNIDVDDL
+1196 NIDLSTEEGWKSLV
-1204 NIDNLTQEIF
+1204 NIIQNELTNAF
-1214 NKFHQMFSDVSEDAK
+1214 NDATDSAHEFKSASDVFNDY
-1229 KIFDKEYGFGDNQVA
+1229 I
-1244 DWSTQATAAL
+1244 T
-1254 ISQDEALK
+1254 I
-1262 QHLDTVES
+1262 
-1270 ASEKQEILNK
+1270 ASDMEEQQTLLNK
-1280 AYSEMKEKGELTVA
+1280 ALGEMQYNGELSSG

-1301 QEPSLTKA
+1301 KYPELSDK
-1309 IEIQDGK
+1309 IEVNNGK
-1316 IRINIDSL
+1316 LQLESQYLNETWQAQQQAARDKVKSQIDETN
-1324 QDLSAQYYDTAIETA
+1324 DTI
-1339 KEQKAQTDAV
+1339 KC
-1349 IDNTKTR
+1349 IKTR
-1356 IKAMQEEMTALGKL
+1356 IQAYMDE
-1370 IQKRIDAGEDVD
+1370 
-1382 PNVLNQY
+1382 
-1389 KGYQRT
+1389 
-1395 QYELEKQGKQAQATS
+1395 AQAIKTMYS
-1410 DDLAAQID
+1410 GVDLSNAANAAAASGDVKRARQLGDMITRQQQEQTKN
-1418 ALEKLQGQGL
+1418 EKSLQELQSILDNMNFTDL
-1428 TYTPSSSEKSGSS
+1428 TPTKPSGYSSGKKSGSG
-1441 SSKTDPEK
+1441 SKTDPEK

-1456 SEIELVQKQLE
+1456 SEIEVVQKQLE

-1481 EQKSGLELRKSEI
+1481 QQKSALELDKSQI

-1535 KLTEVKDYI
+1535 KLGEVKDYI

-1582 EEGAK
+1582 EDGAK

-1629 KDQAYDAATDAL
+1629 KDQAYDTATDAL

-1647 VDDIFDAIG
+1647 VDNIFDAIG

-1665 IADYITYISDELES
+1665 ISDYITYISDELES

-1705 LIDYNNKYG
+1705 LIEYNNKYG

-1737 VAGSTDID
+1737 VAGSANID
-1745 TIRQYLGSQ
+1745 TVRQYLGTR

-1767 VIDGL
+1767 TIDGL
-1772 DDQIDQI
+1772 DNQIDQI
-1779 KLDMDKVD
+1779 KMDMDKVD
-1787 VQITQFEQA
+1787 QQVTQFEQA
-1796 ISKVKDALSQ
+1796 ISQVKDALSQ
-1806 LEIDYK
+1806 LEINYK
-1812 QTSNASDSSEQG
+1812 VTSNTSDAGAQG
-1824 AGGTGNEYAYGL
+1824 AAGTGNDYAYGL
-1836 VKGLLAEA
+1836 IKGLLQQA
-1844 GVDTSTLPDTYQGFV
+1844 GVDTSTLPATYQGFV
-1859 DALKATTDAANDTA
+1859 DALRQTTEAATGT
-1873 KAVTD
+1873 
-1878 LGEKSETAGEQV
+1878 SEALDNLT
-1890 EDSGDQTEDSGD
+1890 D
-1902 KTEKAG
+1902 KTEDTTPEVEDLGNKSEDTG
-1908 DQADQTVQP
+1908 NQTGETVEP
-1917 LTDLADSGQEAATAL
+1917 LKDLADSGEQAAGAL
-1932 GEVATAAP
+1932 SGVANA
-1940 AAADASGSS
+1940 ASGSS
-1949 GFNLGDIVTFFT
+1949 SGSGFGNLLTFLT
-1961 GGDMSAFVQKFATK
+1961 GGDTDKFVQNFATN
-1975 AITKYLPKL
+1975 AIRKYLPKL
-1984 IKAGASMVG
+1984 IKAGVSMIG
-1993 KLHDGTDEVKKKDS
+1993 KLHDGTDEVKKSNS
-2007 WLDRMLG
+2007 WLDKMLG

-2037 ALNSASG
+2037 AVQNMDGAS
-2044 VSPIRSIAS
+2044 IRPTVT
-2053 TPDVSNVKTTN
+2053 TPNTSNIKTTN
-2064 NSSISIDM
+2064 NSELNIDM
-2072 GDMDFS
+2072 GDLDIS

-2088 LESIKKDSANQVYS
+2088 LANIKRESANQVYS
-2102 TLYKYVKVGGYRN
+2102 TLYRYIKVGGYRN
-2115 VKIRHS
+2115 VRSRYN

>member
-20 VVSDLQQTLNKNGI
+20 VVSDLQQTLNRNGI
-34 TVPVSLNNAT
+34 TVPVNLNNAT

-82 QMLSLN
+82 QILSLN

-93 VTNTVTDL
+93 VTNTVTNL

-134 QNDIIKLYEQRV
+134 QSDIIKLYEQRV

-172 KNETL
+172 KNESL

-190 QANAESIQINLWDK
+190 QANAEGVQINLWDK
-204 INASVSQIDGNT
+204 INTTVSQIDGNT

-243 LNEFADTYKKAMST
+243 LNDFADTYKKAMST
-257 DGTKGQMLVQDLN
+257 DGSKGQMLVQDLN

-278 VINAMENL
+278 VINAMTNL

-292 TGAHYQGNITAVQEL
+292 TGAHYQGNITAVQDL
-307 CTEYNKITRQ
+307 CNEYNKITRQ

-322 AQKKDQQDDTQKIEQ
+322 AQKQDQRNDSQMIEQ

-371 LESLKTS
+371 LDALKTS
-378 YKQLEQAI
+378 YKNLEQGI
-386 LSNGDAVYKN
+386 LSNGEAVYKN

-422 DNSLQS
+422 DNSLQD
-428 LIADTITYTVSLQ
+428 LIANTIMYKLSLQ
-441 SLQQVIQSVISET
+441 SLLEVIQSVISET
-454 ISLNDSM
+454 VGLNDSM
-461 TQIRLVTQDS
+461 TQIRLVTQGS
-471 AENTK
+471 AESTK
-476 ALMSEYSE
+476 ELMSDYSE
-484 TAKQLGTT
+484 IAKQLGTT
-492 TDAVAS
+492 TSAVAE
-498 SAVEWL
+498 SATEWL

-539 ASLNGYNMEAQD
+539 ASLNGYNMEAKD

-642 DKALKTVG
+642 EKALKTVG
-650 ISLRDDN
+650 IALRDDN
-657 GIIKASSDILDEVA
+657 GIIKSSSDILDEVA

-717 ASGSAT
+717 ANGSAT
-723 ERMSIYTESLTGKI
+723 ERMSIYTESLTAKI
-737 NTFKTTWT
+737 NSFKTTWT

-755 LIGTVVDLGTKL
+755 LIGFVVDIGTKL
-767 LEILNVVLN
+767 LEILNILLN
-776 KIPVLSDA
+776 KIPVLSTA
-784 LKGFIT
+784 LKALFTAEAANILSGAVIKALQRIAGAEGISGLLNGLLPLNQALNTARGELSAFASLVGGEVVASTGGFISKMGAAVSAIYT
-790 VKSVNILIGAIINAI
+790 LIGPLGIAIGLLTALGGALLYCYNKFWSVEAQVKNAKKALEDAQSDLDETNQKISDIGQQISEINA
-805 KRLTGTDGL
+805 
-814 EGLFDGFIK
+814 
-823 LKDTMAIVKGAM
+823 
-835 NGVTVET
+835 NGE
-842 ETMSVGS
+842 
-849 VKLANT
+849 
-855 ITALIKVFEG
+855 
-865 AKQKI
+865 
-870 ELFKLMFVN
+870 
-879 AGGGVNGFVTA
+879 
-890 LYSILPAAVASLSP
+890 
-904 LTLVAAGVAAVTLAV
+904 
-919 VAGAAAWLKYNS
+919 
-931 YAEQTARAVKTAQ
+931 
-944 EAIDNA
+944 
-950 QAELDAANQD
+950 
-960 IEETNSKLSDLA
+960 
-972 SQIKAIN
+972 
-979 EKGTL
+979 L
-984 TLADKAQKD
+984 TLADEAEKKN
-993 ALQEQLDTLTEIKK
+993 LEEQLAVLKEIKK
-1007 TQEEIARLKNE
+1007 TQQEIVDEKNSNLLGATQKEISKKYKDTGTIDEYQQQFSSFGNYGAAQSSSDINELIGAYEQLNVEKQNIVKTNEQLAQSEGDNSQEIANNNE
-1018 ALKKA
+1018 
-1023 QQDMVDAQYGNDKSA
+1023 QY
-1038 DEWGSNLK
+1038 SNY
-1046 GISSRLYDSES
+1046 IT
-1057 ASINQL
+1057 IQ
-1063 VANINYLNKSKQ
+1063 KQ
-1075 DLTITDESYNR
+1075 IKTNL
-1086 QMKEQTS
+1086 
-1093 ALNDRKLS
+1093 
-1101 ILEQIQTLAELG
+1101 LEQKQSVLEDIQTLQSMG
-1113 DTSSDQ
+1113 DTSSDVYNDLQ
-1119 YKKLQQ
+1119 NKL
-1125 LHEEIELVLDPSNYE
+1125 EEINLLLDPSSWTE
-1140 TISLEKIIDTAGV
+1140 VKISDLLD
-1153 EDKLKKIITSGDE
+1153 TSGMTEKVKKAVQDGGE
-1166 AGQKTAENYAKSFAQ
+1166 AAENTVDTYATQLANKINGDDSLKKSFAEALDVDVNDLNAETLADNIRIIFQRMFNQISQDGQQALSELGASFQTDSGAMLQYATTVEDITDKQ
-1181 KILSDTTMKENWAKA
+1181 KILN
-1196 MNIDVDDL
+1196 
-1204 NIDNLTQEIF
+1204 
-1214 NKFHQMFSDVSEDAK
+1214 
-1229 KIFDKEYGFGDNQVA
+1229 
-1244 DWSTQATAAL
+1244 TAF
-1254 ISQDEALK
+1254 
-1262 QHLDTVES
+1262 
-1270 ASEKQEILNK
+1270 
-1280 AYSEMKEKGELTVA
+1280 SEMKEKGELSVA
-1294 TVQKLIE
+1294 TMKSLVE
-1301 QEPSLTKA
+1301 QEPSIVNA
-1309 IEIQDGK
+1309 ITNENGVITVEIGA
-1316 IRINIDSL
+1316 L
-1324 QDLSAQYYDTAIETA
+1324 EDLSGKYYDTAIAQYES
-1339 KEQKAQTDAV
+1339 QKQSL
-1349 IDNTKTR
+1349 DNATIGAMQR
-1356 IKAMQEEMTALGKL
+1356 IKAYGQEMSVLDALIAKMREAGNKDGSGNL
-1370 IQKRIDAGEDVD
+1370 TGTDLDQYRGMLRTKYQLEQDQREVDDYNSRID
-1382 PNVLNQY
+1382 
-1389 KGYQRT
+1389 
-1395 QYELEKQGKQAQATS
+1395 
-1410 DDLAAQID
+1410 D
-1418 ALEKLQGQGL
+1418 AISNLTTLRNAGL
-1428 TYTPSSSEKSGSS
+1428 TSTPSGKNKGSKKGSGSG
-1441 SSKTDPEK
+1441 SKKDPEK

-1456 SEIELVQKQLE
+1456 SEIEVIQKQLE
-1467 LEKSKLEQQKKGLE
+1467 LEKSKLEEQKKGLE
-1481 EQKSGLELRKSEI
+1481 QQKSALELDKSQI
-1494 ELQKQIKEQQLD
+1494 ELQKQIKKQQLD
-1506 IIEDAEDGI
+1506 TIKDAEDGI
-1515 DDIIDLIKK
+1515 DDIIELIKK

-1535 KLTEVKDYI
+1535 KLGEVKDYI

-1557 YDDLVDDAK
+1557 YDDIVDDAK

-1582 EEGAK
+1582 EDGAK

-1629 KDQAYDAATDAL
+1629 KDQAYDTAIDAL

-1647 VDDIFDAIG
+1647 VDNIFDAIG

-1679 EGNLYQAAVAQF
+1679 EGNLYKAAVAQF

-1725 NEAIAAVEKYKE
+1725 NKAIAAVEKYNE
-1737 VAGSTDID
+1737 VAGSANID

-1767 VIDGL
+1767 TIDNL
-1772 DDQIDQI
+1772 DNQIDQV
-1779 KLDMDKVD
+1779 KMDMDKVD
-1787 VQITQFEQA
+1787 QQVTQFEQA
-1796 ISKVKDALSQ
+1796 ISQVKDALSQ
-1806 LEIDYK
+1806 LEINYRAASN
-1812 QTSNASDSSEQG
+1812 TSDAGEQG
-1824 AGGTGNEYAYGL
+1824 AGNTGTDYAYGL
-1836 VKGLLAEA
+1836 IKGLLQQA
-1844 GVDTSTLPDTYQGFV
+1844 GVDTSALPATYQGFV
-1859 DALKATTDAANDTA
+1859 DALSKTTEAATGTSDALDNLT
-1873 KAVTD
+1873 
-1878 LGEKSETAGEQV
+1878 
-1890 EDSGDQTEDSGD
+1890 D
-1902 KTEKAG
+1902 KTEDATPEVEDLGDKSESAG
-1908 DQADQTVQP
+1908 NQTDETVEP
-1917 LTDLADSGQEAATAL
+1917 LKDLADSGEQAAGAL
-1932 GEVATAAP
+1932 SGVANA
-1940 AAADASGSS
+1940 ASGSS
-1949 GFNLGDIVTFFT
+1949 SGSGFGNLLTFLT
-1961 GGDMSAFVQKFATK
+1961 GGDTDKFVQNFATK
-1975 AITKYLPKL
+1975 AISKYLPKL
-1984 IKAGASMVG
+1984 IKASIGMIG
-1993 KLHDGTDEVKKKDS
+1993 KLHDGTDEVKKSNS
-2007 WLDRMLG
+2007 WLDKMLG

-2037 ALNSASG
+2037 AVQNMNSP
-2044 VSPIRSIAS
+2044 VIRPTVTAPN
-2053 TPDVSNVKTTN
+2053 TSNIKTTN
-2064 NSSISIDM
+2064 NSELNIDM
-2072 GDMDFS
+2072 GDLDIS

-2088 LESIKKDSANQVYS
+2088 LESIKKESANQVYS
-2102 TLYKYVKVGGYRN
+2102 TLYRYIKVGGYRN
-2115 VKIRHS
+2115 VRNRYN

>member
-12 NFTTETQA
+12 NFTTETQS

-34 TVPVSLNNAT
+34 TVPVNLNNAT

-82 QMLSLN
+82 QILSLN

-93 VTNTVTDL
+93 VSNTVTNL

-134 QNDIIKLYEQRV
+134 QSDIIKIYEQRV

-172 KNETL
+172 KNESL

-190 QANAESIQINLWDK
+190 QANAEGVQINLWDK
-204 INASVSQIDGNT
+204 INTTVSQIDGNT
-216 AGWTRTLTQSGQDAI
+216 ASWTRTLTQSGQDAI
-231 ALAQNLNQSKKV
+231 ALAQNLSQSKKV
-243 LNEFADTYKKAMST
+243 LNDFANTYKQAMST
-257 DGTKGQMLVQDLN
+257 DGTKGQMLADDLK

-278 VINAMENL
+278 VINAMTNL

-322 AQKKDQQDDTQKIEQ
+322 AQKQDQRNDTQMIEQ

-349 DRINKLKKENA
+349 DRINKLRKENA
-360 TGVDMK
+360 TGVDMR

-371 LESLKTS
+371 LDALKTS
-378 YKQLEQAI
+378 YKNLEQGI
-386 LSNGDAVYKN
+386 LSNGEAVYKN

-408 DSIQAQ
+408 NSIQAQ

-422 DNSLQS
+422 DNSLQD

-454 ISLNDSM
+454 VSLNDSM
-461 TQIRLVTQDS
+461 TQIRLVTQGS
-471 AENTK
+471 SESTK
-476 ALMSEYSE
+476 ALMSDYSE
-484 TAKQLGTT
+484 IAKQLGTT
-492 TDAVAS
+492 TSAVAES
-498 SAVEWL
+498 SVEWL
-504 RQGNTVEET
+504 RQGNTIEET
-513 GELVKASTTLS
+513 SELVKASTTLS

-539 ASLNGYNMEAQD
+539 ASLNGYKMEASD

-642 DKALKTVG
+642 EKALKTVG
-650 ISLRDDN
+650 IALRDDN

-676 WNRNQQ
+676 WNRNQK

-717 ASGSAT
+717 ANGSAT
-723 ERMSIYTESLTGKI
+723 ERMSIYTESLTAKI
-737 NTFKTTWT
+737 NSFKTTWT

-755 LIGTVVDLGTKL
+755 LIGFVVDIGTKL
-767 LEILNVVLN
+767 LEILNILLN
-776 KIPVLSDA
+776 KIPVLSTA
-784 LKGFIT
+784 LKALFTAEAANILSGAVIKALQRIAGAEGIGGLLNGLLPLNQALNTARGELSAFASLVGGEVAASTGGFIS
-790 VKSVNILIGAIINAI
+790 KMGAAASAIYALIGPLGIAIGLLTALGGALLYCYNKFWSVEAQVKNTKKALEDAQSDLDETNQKISDIGQQISEINA
-805 KRLTGTDGL
+805 
-814 EGLFDGFIK
+814 
-823 LKDTMAIVKGAM
+823 
-835 NGVTVET
+835 NGE
-842 ETMSVGS
+842 
-849 VKLANT
+849 
-855 ITALIKVFEG
+855 
-865 AKQKI
+865 
-870 ELFKLMFVN
+870 
-879 AGGGVNGFVTA
+879 
-890 LYSILPAAVASLSP
+890 
-904 LTLVAAGVAAVTLAV
+904 LTLVDEAEKKNLEEQLAV
-919 VAGAAAWLKYNS
+919 LK
-931 YAEQTARAVKTAQ
+931 
-944 EAIDNA
+944 
-950 QAELDAANQD
+950 
-960 IEETNSKLSDLA
+960 
-972 SQIKAIN
+972 
-979 EKGTL
+979 
-984 TLADKAQKD
+984 
-993 ALQEQLDTLTEIKK
+993 EIKK
-1007 TQEEIARLKNE
+1007 TQQEIVDEKNSNLLGATQKEISKKYKDTGTIDEYQQQFSSFGNYGTAQSSSDINELIGAYEQLNVEKQNIVKTNEQLAQSEGDNSQEIANNNE
-1018 ALKKA
+1018 
-1023 QQDMVDAQYGNDKSA
+1023 QY
-1038 DEWGSNLK
+1038 SNY
-1046 GISSRLYDSES
+1046 IT
-1057 ASINQL
+1057 IQ
-1063 VANINYLNKSKQ
+1063 KQ
-1075 DLTITDESYNR
+1075 IKTNL
-1086 QMKEQTS
+1086 
-1093 ALNDRKLS
+1093 
-1101 ILEQIQTLAELG
+1101 LEQKQSVLEDIQTLQSMG
-1113 DTSSDQ
+1113 DTSSDVYNDLQ
-1119 YKKLQQ
+1119 NKL
-1125 LHEEIELVLDPSNYE
+1125 EEINLLLDPSSWTE
-1140 TISLEKIIDTAGV
+1140 VKISDLLD
-1153 EDKLKKIITSGDE
+1153 TSGMTEKVKKAVQDGGEAAEKTVDTYATQLANKINGDE
-1166 AGQKTAENYAKSFAQ
+1166 SLMKSFAEALDVDVNDLNVETLADNIRIIFQRMFNQISQDGQQALSELGASFQTDSGAMLQYATTVQDITDKQ
-1181 KILSDTTMKENWAKA
+1181 KILN
-1196 MNIDVDDL
+1196 
-1204 NIDNLTQEIF
+1204 
-1214 NKFHQMFSDVSEDAK
+1214 
-1229 KIFDKEYGFGDNQVA
+1229 
-1244 DWSTQATAAL
+1244 TAF
-1254 ISQDEALK
+1254 
-1262 QHLDTVES
+1262 
-1270 ASEKQEILNK
+1270 
-1280 AYSEMKEKGELTVA
+1280 SEMKEKGELSVA
-1294 TVQKLIE
+1294 TMKSLVE
-1301 QEPSLTKA
+1301 QEPSIVNA
-1309 IEIQDGK
+1309 ITNENGVITVEIGA
-1316 IRINIDSL
+1316 L
-1324 QDLSAQYYDTAIETA
+1324 EDLSGKYYDTAIAQYES
-1339 KEQKAQTDAV
+1339 QKQSL
-1349 IDNTKTR
+1349 DNATIGAMQR
-1356 IKAMQEEMTALGKL
+1356 IKAYGQEMSVLDDL
-1370 IQKRIDAGEDVD
+1370 IAKMREAGNKDGSGNLTGTDLDQYRGMLRTKHQLEQDQREVDDYNSRID
-1382 PNVLNQY
+1382 
-1389 KGYQRT
+1389 
-1395 QYELEKQGKQAQATS
+1395 
-1410 DDLAAQID
+1410 D
-1418 ALEKLQGQGL
+1418 AISNLTTLRNAGL
-1428 TYTPSSSEKSGSS
+1428 TSTSSGKNKGGNKGGGSGS
-1441 SSKTDPEK
+1441 KKDPEK

-1456 SEIELVQKQLE
+1456 SEIEVVQKQLE
-1467 LEKSKLEQQKKGLE
+1467 LEKSKLEEQKNGLEQQK
-1481 EQKSGLELRKSEI
+1481 SALELDKSQI

-1535 KLTEVKDYI
+1535 KLGEVKDYI

-1582 EEGAK
+1582 EDGAK

-1647 VDDIFDAIG
+1647 VDNIFDAIG

-1665 IADYITYISDELES
+1665 ISDYITYISDELES

-1705 LIDYNNKYG
+1705 LIEYNNKYG

-1745 TIRQYLGSQ
+1745 AVRQYLGTQ
-1754 DTQLNASIKLDEQ
+1754 DAQLNASIKLDEQ
-1767 VIDGL
+1767 TIDGL
-1772 DDQIDQI
+1772 DNQIDQI
-1779 KLDMDKVD
+1779 KIDMDKVD
-1787 VQITQFEQA
+1787 QQVTQFEQA
-1796 ISKVKDALSQ
+1796 ISQVKDALSQ
-1806 LEIDYK
+1806 LEINYNVASN
-1812 QTSNASDSSEQG
+1812 TSDAGAQG
-1824 AGGTGNEYAYGL
+1824 AAGTGNDYAYGL
-1836 VKGLLAEA
+1836 IKGLLQQA
-1844 GVDTSTLPDTYQGFV
+1844 GVDTSTLPATYQGFV
-1859 DALKATTDAANDTA
+1859 DALGQTTEAATGT
-1873 KAVTD
+1873 
-1878 LGEKSETAGEQV
+1878 SEALDNLT
-1890 EDSGDQTEDSGD
+1890 D
-1902 KTEKAG
+1902 KTEDTTPEVEDLGNKSEDTG
-1908 DQADQTVQP
+1908 NQTGETVEP
-1917 LTDLADSGQEAATAL
+1917 LKDLADSGEQAAGAL
-1932 GEVATAAP
+1932 SGVANA
-1940 AAADASGSS
+1940 ASGSS
-1949 GFNLGDIVTFFT
+1949 SGSGFGNLLTFLT
-1961 GGDMSAFVQKFATK
+1961 GGDTDKFVQNFATN
-1975 AITKYLPKL
+1975 AIRKYLPKL
-1984 IKAGASMVG
+1984 IKAGVSMIG
-1993 KLHDGTDEVKKKDS
+1993 KLHDGTDEVKKSNS
-2007 WLDRMLG
+2007 WLDKMLG

-2037 ALNSASG
+2037 AVQNMDSS
-2044 VSPIRSIAS
+2044 SIRPTVT
-2053 TPDVSNVKTTN
+2053 TPNTSNIKTTN
-2064 NSSISIDM
+2064 NSELNIDM
-2072 GDMDFS
+2072 GDLDIS

-2088 LESIKKDSANQVYS
+2088 LANIKKESANQVYS
-2102 TLYKYVKVGGYRN
+2102 TLYRYIKVGGYRN
-2115 VKIRHS
+2115 VRSRYN

>member
-82 QMLSLN
+82 QILSLN

-93 VTNTVTDL
+93 VTNTVTNL

-122 GMNTSLERAKEL
+122 GMNTSLERVKEL
-134 QNDIIKLYEQRV
+134 QNGIVSKVKERLSLEQQLADAIV
-146 DLEHQMATA
+146 NN
-155 LVQGDSKQQA
+155 DSKYQA
-165 SLQARLT
+165 ALMQKINKAKYMENMQRDALSV
-172 KNETL
+172 
-177 DGMYREQLAYLQQ
+177 LQQ
-190 QANAESIQINLWDK
+190 QSNALGQQVNYFETVNNQVSQAESGTARWVGQMIQTGQAALDLARNLGQSKETITQFFTLYQKVMSSNGTQRIMLAEDLQNMEPQIN
-204 INASVSQIDGNT
+204 SV
-216 AGWTRTLTQSGQDAI
+216 
-231 ALAQNLNQSKKV
+231 
-243 LNEFADTYKKAMST
+243 
-257 DGTKGQMLVQDLN
+257 
-270 NMKAQVDV
+270 MK
-278 VINAMENL
+278 AMENL
-286 GATVDS
+286 GATFDEA
-292 TGAHYQGNITAVQEL
+292 GAHYSGLNTGMQEL
-307 CTEYNKITRQ
+307 VNLFNKLKRSTD
-317 LQEFN
+317 EFN
-322 AQKKDQQDDTQKIEQ
+322 AKRQDQSDDTRMIEQ

-349 DRINKLKKENA
+349 DRINQLKKENA
-360 TGVDMK
+360 TGVDMR

-371 LESLKTS
+371 LEVLKTT
-378 YKQLEQAI
+378 YKQLEQQI
-386 LSNGDAVYKN
+386 LSNGEAVYKN

-422 DNSLQS
+422 DNSLQD
-428 LIADTITYTVSLQ
+428 LIADTITYTFSLQ
-441 SLQQVIQSVISET
+441 SLQQVIQSVIGET

-476 ALMSEYSE
+476 ALMSDYSE
-484 TAKQLGTT
+484 IAKQLGTT
-492 TDAVAS
+492 TSAVAD

-513 GELVKASTTLS
+513 SELVKASTTLS

-539 ASLNGYNMEAQD
+539 ASLNGYNMEAKD

-642 DKALKTVG
+642 DKALKKVG

-657 GIIKASSDILDEVA
+657 GIIKSSSDILDEVA
-671 AKWDT
+671 AKWET
-676 WNRNQQ
+676 WNRNEQ

-737 NTFKTTWT
+737 NTFKTAWT

-767 LEILNVVLN
+767 LEILNILLN
-776 KIPVLSDA
+776 KIPVLSTA
-784 LKGFIT
+784 LKALFTAEAANILSGAVIKALQRIAGAEGISGLLNGLLPLNQALNTARGELSAFASLVSGEVAASTGGFIS
-790 VKSVNILIGAIINAI
+790 K
-805 KRLTGTDGL
+805 
-814 EGLFDGFIK
+814 
-823 LKDTMAIVKGAM
+823 M
-835 NGVTVET
+835 
-842 ETMSVGS
+842 
-849 VKLANT
+849 
-855 ITALIKVFEG
+855 
-865 AKQKI
+865 
-870 ELFKLMFVN
+870 
-879 AGGGVNGFVTA
+879 
-890 LYSILPAAVASLSP
+890 
-904 LTLVAAGVAAVTLAV
+904 
-919 VAGAAAWLKYNS
+919 GAAASAIYTLIGPLGIAIGLLTALGGALLYCYNKFWS
-931 YAEQTARAVKTAQ
+931 VEAQVKNAKKALEDAQ
-944 EAIDNA
+944 SD
-950 QAELDAANQD
+950 LD
-960 IEETNSKLSDLA
+960 ETNQKISDIGQ
-972 SQIKAIN
+972 QISEIN
-979 EKGTL
+979 AKGELTL
-984 TLADKAQKD
+984 TDEAEKKNLE
-993 ALQEQLDTLTEIKK
+993 EQLSVLKEIKK
-1007 TQEEIARLKNE
+1007 TQQEIVDEKNTSLLGATQKEISKKYKDTGTIDEYQQQFSSFGNYGAAQSSSDINELIGAYRQLNVEKQNIVKTNEQLAQSEGDNSQEIANNNE
-1018 ALKKA
+1018 
-1023 QQDMVDAQYGNDKSA
+1023 QY
-1038 DEWGSNLK
+1038 SNY
-1046 GISSRLYDSES
+1046 IT
-1057 ASINQL
+1057 IQ
-1063 VANINYLNKSKQ
+1063 KQ
-1075 DLTITDESYNR
+1075 IKTNL
-1086 QMKEQTS
+1086 
-1093 ALNDRKLS
+1093 
-1101 ILEQIQTLAELG
+1101 LEQKQSVLEDIQTLQSMG
-1113 DTSSDQ
+1113 DTSSDVYNDLQ
-1119 YKKLQQ
+1119 NKL
-1125 LHEEIELVLDPSNYE
+1125 EEINLLLDPSSWTEVKISDLLDTSGMTEKVKKAVQDGGEAAEKTVDTYATQLANKINGDDSLKESFAKALDVDVSDLNAE
-1140 TISLEKIIDTAGV
+1140 TLADNIRIIFQRMFNQISQDGQQALSELGASFQTDSGAMLQYASTV
-1153 EDKLKKIITSGDE
+1153 EDITD
-1166 AGQKTAENYAKSFAQ
+1166 KQ
-1181 KILSDTTMKENWAKA
+1181 KILN
-1196 MNIDVDDL
+1196 
-1204 NIDNLTQEIF
+1204 
-1214 NKFHQMFSDVSEDAK
+1214 
-1229 KIFDKEYGFGDNQVA
+1229 
-1244 DWSTQATAAL
+1244 TAF
-1254 ISQDEALK
+1254 
-1262 QHLDTVES
+1262 
-1270 ASEKQEILNK
+1270 
-1280 AYSEMKEKGELTVA
+1280 SEMKEKGELSVA
-1294 TVQKLIE
+1294 TMKSLVE
-1301 QEPSLTKA
+1301 QEPSIVNA
-1309 IEIQDGK
+1309 ITNENGVITVEIGA
-1316 IRINIDSL
+1316 L
-1324 QDLSAQYYDTAIETA
+1324 EDLSDKYYDTAIAQYES
-1339 KEQKAQTDAV
+1339 QKQSL
-1349 IDNTKTR
+1349 DNATTGAMQR
-1356 IKAMQEEMTALGKL
+1356 IKAYGQEMSVLDDL
-1370 IQKRIDAGEDVD
+1370 IAKMREAGNKDGSGNLTGTDLDQYRGMLRTKYQLEQDQREVDDYNSRIDDAIT
-1382 PNVLNQY
+1382 NLN
-1389 KGYQRT
+1389 
-1395 QYELEKQGKQAQATS
+1395 
-1410 DDLAAQID
+1410 
-1418 ALEKLQGQGL
+1418 ALRNAGL
-1428 TYTPSSSEKSGSS
+1428 TYTPSSKKKGSGSGS
-1441 SSKTDPEK
+1441 GSKKDPEK

-1456 SEIELVQKQLE
+1456 SEIEVVQKQLE
-1467 LEKSKLEQQKKGLE
+1467 LEKSKLEEQKKGLE
-1481 EQKSGLELRKSEI
+1481 QQKSALELDKSQI

-1515 DDIIDLIKK
+1515 DDIIELIKK

-1535 KLTEVKDYI
+1535 KLGEVKDYI

-1582 EEGAK
+1582 EDGAK

-1647 VDDIFDAIG
+1647 VDNIFDAIG

-1725 NEAIAAVEKYKE
+1725 NEAIAAVERYKE
-1737 VAGSTDID
+1737 VAGSADID
-1745 TIRQYLGSQ
+1745 TIRQYLGGQ

-1767 VIDGL
+1767 AIDNL
-1772 DDQIDQI
+1772 DNQIDQI
-1779 KLDMDKVD
+1779 KMDMDKVD
-1787 VQITQFEQA
+1787 QQVTQFEQA
-1796 ISKVKDALSQ
+1796 ISQVKDALSQ
-1806 LEIDYK
+1806 LEINYK
-1812 QTSNASDSSEQG
+1812 AASNTSDAGEQG
-1824 AGGTGNEYAYGL
+1824 AGNTGTDYAYGL
-1836 VKGLLAEA
+1836 IKGLLEQA
-1844 GVDTSTLPDTYQGFV
+1844 GVDTSTLPATYQGFV
-1859 DALKATTDAANDTA
+1859 DALSQTTEAATGA
-1873 KAVTD
+1873 
-1878 LGEKSETAGEQV
+1878 SEALDEL
-1890 EDSGDQTEDSGD
+1890 SD
-1902 KTEKAG
+1902 KTEDATPEVEDLGDKSESAG
-1908 DQADQTVQP
+1908 NQTDETVEP
-1917 LTDLADSGQEAATAL
+1917 LKDLADSGEQAAGAL
-1932 GEVATAAP
+1932 SGVANA
-1940 AAADASGSS
+1940 ASGSS
-1949 GFNLGDIVTFFT
+1949 SGSGFGNLLTFLT
-1961 GGDMSAFVQKFATK
+1961 GGDTDKFVQNFATK
-1975 AITKYLPKL
+1975 AISKYLPKL
-1984 IKAGASMVG
+1984 IKAGIGMIG
-1993 KLHDGTDEVKKKDS
+1993 KLHDGTDEVKKSNS
-2007 WLDRMLG
+2007 WLDKMLG
-2014 LGQDETA
+2014 LGKDETA

-2037 ALNSASG
+2037 AVQNMNSP
-2044 VSPIRSIAS
+2044 VIRPTVTAPN
-2053 TPDVSNVKTTN
+2053 TSNIKTTN
-2064 NSSISIDM
+2064 NSELNIDM
-2072 GDMDFS
+2072 GDLDIS

-2088 LESIKKDSANQVYS
+2088 LESIKKESANQVYS
-2102 TLYKYVKVGGYRN
+2102 TLYRYIKVGGYRN
-2115 VKIRHS
+2115 VRNKYN